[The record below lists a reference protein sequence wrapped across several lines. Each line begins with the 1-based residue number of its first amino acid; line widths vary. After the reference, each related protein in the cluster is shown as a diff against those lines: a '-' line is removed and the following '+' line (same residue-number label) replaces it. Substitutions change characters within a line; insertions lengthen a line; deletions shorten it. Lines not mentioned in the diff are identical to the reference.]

1 MLIYFTLERVLV
13 ECFYTFIM
21 ASETNLTDVERAI
34 NQLQGVLNENYLA
47 AEKIMALRTP
57 NTSELK
63 AILAK
68 IDKSYDE
75 LVGAMASAR
84 KDTEAIVAVTQNQHE
99 FNLRKKEWFS
109 TLDNPS
115 SSTAAVPEPSTIAPR
130 PSSFVSPSSSR
141 HSSRSSRSSSKLSS
155 SSSSRISAKHLEAT
169 AKLKIAQL
177 KLVHIEERANEE
189 AQRLRL
195 RANEEAQRLRL
206 KKEIEQREADREI
219 ALARVE
225 YEIYNEFA
233 AETTRLS
240 DDVTTILSS
249 DNENTVE
256 TVVPKTCSELTFA
269 RSSSLL
275 SNNLSG
281 SNTLSLGGLPPAK
294 STMCTG
300 PVLGVPPIQSSM
312 STGPVLD
319 LLPVQSSM
327 STGPVLDLLPV
338 QSFMSTGPVLGLPP
352 VQSSMSTGPVL
363 GLLPVQSSMST
374 GPVLGLPLVQSTMST
389 GPVLGVPPIQSSM
402 STGPVLGVPPIQ
414 SSMSTGPVLGLPPVQ
429 SSMSTGLVLGLPPVQ
444 SSMSTG
450 PVLGLPP
457 VQSSM
462 STGPVLGVPPIQSS
476 MSAGPVLGL
485 PPVQSSMST
494 GPVLGLPPIQSS
506 SSTCQVWSSSY
517 VHGPLPAH
525 PDISAGSSHMQ
536 VAPSVAHSY
545 NFNRLPASN
554 PLGPPPSSADLPIYS
569 HVSPLLYPGV
579 YNQNS
584 VNYDSLFLPRPE
596 FPKFSGDPLEYKAF
610 MNNFETHI
618 EPRVRDEK
626 TLICLL
632 LQHCSKDVKDRIE
645 HFATSE
651 VQPYTVAKQ
660 RLNKEYGSPWVIS
673 DACEQRLKKFPSVRS
688 GDGKQLRRFAE
699 LLEKTGVIVK
709 DIRQYTSLDSLDM
722 LTELVNKLPY
732 DLKRRWVSKS
742 VQIQNYLGHLAN
754 FLHFVDFVRKESD
767 EVNSLFGLRSLHPK
781 TTSTKTKASSF
792 GSVMSKTSANVNSK
806 SSISG
811 SRHVTQVGSCW
822 YCKNTSHILFD
833 CKDFKQIPV
842 EDRISFVKESKL
854 CHKCLSSK
862 HKTRECKRSKL
873 CSVTG
878 CKGLYHHTLLHK
890 FATTKEHPPKTSS
903 EDKAVVPVTC
913 GFTKSESCSNSDN
926 SHVYLC
932 IVPVRVSFGEN
943 VVSTYAFLDQGS
955 THSFC
960 KRSLLQELKASGTR
974 ERLQLKTITG
984 TTNDM
989 DSVSCNLVVS
999 DLDSDSSFSLSNV
1012 HSVENIPVQPN
1023 NVSVDAEVCKLPHL
1037 QDINLKSLPHASVN
1051 LLIGADVPELF
1062 CIYSARRGPRGTP
1075 CAIETPL
1082 GWSLLGPSLSPSQG
1096 SNCTVNFIVKKDATE
1111 MVARMWE
1118 TEFEPGTSIF
1128 DDSFSKEDRLAHT
1141 LMQSEICTI
1150 DGHYQLPLLW
1160 KEPYKNQLPNNLPL
1174 AQRRLT
1180 SLKVRL
1186 QRDDNLRVKYAEVV
1200 ESYLSKGYAREV
1212 QQAYLTESNDPIW
1225 YLPHH
1230 PVTNVH
1236 KPEKVRVVFDCAA
1249 KYHGLSLND
1258 TLMKGPTFM
1267 NNLVGVLIRFRKNKI
1282 ALVADVEAMFHQ
1294 VRVEPS
1300 HTNALRFLWWK
1311 DGDLNNEPI
1320 VCQMLVHLFGATSSP
1335 SCANFSLRQTAI
1347 EFGHLYKPVIS
1358 SIINNNFYVDDCL
1371 VSLPSVEDAIYVY
1384 NSLTS
1389 ILARRGFHLTKWI
1402 ANHEEVLNEISE
1414 SERSKRAQQYLVGG
1428 PTDDRVL
1435 GIQWNVN
1442 DDQFTFDVKLTHKP
1456 STRRGILS
1464 TVASLYDP
1472 LGFVAPV
1479 LLKAKR
1485 LLQVLC
1491 KQNLGWDDPIGEPKL
1506 EQWKDWIEAL
1516 HDLNAVKVP
1525 RCFKPSE
1532 FGKVVSVQ
1540 IHHFADASSYG
1551 YGTCSY
1557 LRLEDEFGSVCLS
1570 FIIGKSRLAPVKS
1583 VSIPRLELTAA
1594 VLAVRL
1600 DVLVRKEI
1608 DLPVGSSYFWID
1620 STAVLY
1626 CIKNSTKRFPVFVAN
1641 RLAIIENHTSVEQWH
1656 HVPSKQN
1663 PADIASRGVEASK
1676 LFSENWLK
1684 GPPFLSQPHS
1694 EWPDSEQTVD
1704 EPPSEFLGAKTH
1716 IIQATIK
1723 VDRELDAIDKLTSH
1737 CSSLY
1742 KLKRKTAWL
1751 WRFITFLQQRRFGKP
1766 LYCNEP
1772 LSVQELQIAE

>member
-1 MLIYFTLERVLV
+1 M

-34 NQLQGVLNENYLA
+34 NQSQGVLNENYLA

-115 SSTAAVPEPSTIAPR
+115 SSSAAVPEPSTIAPR

-141 HSSRSSRSSSKLSS
+141 HSSRSSRSSSMLSS

-219 ALARVE
+219 ALARAE

-256 TVVPKTCSELTFA
+256 TVVPKTCFELTFA

-294 STMCTG
+294 STMSAG
-300 PVLGVPPIQSSM
+300 PVLGV
-312 STGPVLD
+312 
-319 LLPVQSSM
+319 
-327 STGPVLDLLPV
+327 
-338 QSFMSTGPVLGLPP
+338 PP

-363 GLLPVQSSMST
+363 G
-374 GPVLGLPLVQSTMST
+374 
-389 GPVLGVPPIQSSM
+389 VPS
-402 STGPVLGVPPIQ
+402 IQ

-429 SSMSTGLVLGLPPVQ
+429 SSMCTGPVLGVPPIQ

-476 MSAGPVLGL
+476 MSTGPVLGLPPVQSSKSTGPVLGL

-517 VHGPLPAH
+517 VHGPLPTH
-525 PDISAGSSHMQ
+525 SDFSAGSSHMQ

-688 GDGKQLRRFAE
+688 GNGKQLRRFAE

-732 DLKRRWVSKS
+732 DLKKRWVSKS

-1180 SLKVRL
+1180 SLKGRL

-1236 KPEKVRVVFDCAA
+1236 KPEKMRVVFDCAA
-1249 KYHGLSLND
+1249 KYNGLSLND
-1258 TLMKGPTFM
+1258 TLMKGPTFI
-1267 NNLVGVLIRFRKNKI
+1267 NNLIGGLIGFRKNRI
-1282 ALVADVEAMFHQ
+1282 ALVDLCPGPPTVESLALTDLVSGCLATGSHALADVGPELPAASPLALADLGPGPPVPGSLALADFGPGPPVTGSFALADLGPGPPATGSLADTDSNSSASVFMLFLSL
-1294 VRVEPS
+1294 VYY
-1300 HTNALRFLWWK
+1300 LRFWVTLLCVI
-1311 DGDLNNEPI
+1311 GYL
-1320 VCQMLVHLFGATSSP
+1320 LLLLL
-1335 SCANFSLRQTAI
+1335 SL
-1347 EFGHLYKPVIS
+1347 
-1358 SIINNNFYVDDCL
+1358 
-1371 VSLPSVEDAIYVY
+1371 
-1384 NSLTS
+1384 
-1389 ILARRGFHLTKWI
+1389 
-1402 ANHEEVLNEISE
+1402 
-1414 SERSKRAQQYLVGG
+1414 
-1428 PTDDRVL
+1428 
-1435 GIQWNVN
+1435 
-1442 DDQFTFDVKLTHKP
+1442 
-1456 STRRGILS
+1456 
-1464 TVASLYDP
+1464 
-1472 LGFVAPV
+1472 
-1479 LLKAKR
+1479 
-1485 LLQVLC
+1485 
-1491 KQNLGWDDPIGEPKL
+1491 
-1506 EQWKDWIEAL
+1506 
-1516 HDLNAVKVP
+1516 
-1525 RCFKPSE
+1525 
-1532 FGKVVSVQ
+1532 
-1540 IHHFADASSYG
+1540 
-1551 YGTCSY
+1551 
-1557 LRLEDEFGSVCLS
+1557 
-1570 FIIGKSRLAPVKS
+1570 
-1583 VSIPRLELTAA
+1583 
-1594 VLAVRL
+1594 
-1600 DVLVRKEI
+1600 
-1608 DLPVGSSYFWID
+1608 
-1620 STAVLY
+1620 
-1626 CIKNSTKRFPVFVAN
+1626 
-1641 RLAIIENHTSVEQWH
+1641 
-1656 HVPSKQN
+1656 
-1663 PADIASRGVEASK
+1663 
-1676 LFSENWLK
+1676 
-1684 GPPFLSQPHS
+1684 
-1694 EWPDSEQTVD
+1694 
-1704 EPPSEFLGAKTH
+1704 
-1716 IIQATIK
+1716 
-1723 VDRELDAIDKLTSH
+1723 
-1737 CSSLY
+1737 
-1742 KLKRKTAWL
+1742 
-1751 WRFITFLQQRRFGKP
+1751 
-1766 LYCNEP
+1766 
-1772 LSVQELQIAE
+1772 

>member
-1 MLIYFTLERVLV
+1 
-13 ECFYTFIM
+13 M

-63 AILAK
+63 AILVK

-195 RANEEAQRLRL
+195 KANEEAQRLRLKANEEAQRLRLRANEEAQRLRL

-219 ALARVE
+219 ALARAE

-281 SNTLSLGGLPPAK
+281 SNTLSLGGLLPAK
-294 STMCTG
+294 STMSTGPVLGFPLVQSTMSAG
-300 PVLGVPPIQSSM
+300 PVLGVPPVQSSMSTDPDLDLLPVQSSMSTDPDLDLLPVQSSMSTGPVLDPLPVQSTMSAGPVLGVPPVQSSM

-327 STGPVLDLLPV
+327 STGPVLDPLPV
-338 QSFMSTGPVLGLPP
+338 QSTMSTGPVLGFPLVQSTMSTGPVLGVPPIQSSTSTGPVLGLPP

-363 GLLPVQSSMST
+363 GLLPVR
-374 GPVLGLPLVQSTMST
+374 
-389 GPVLGVPPIQSSM
+389 
-402 STGPVLGVPPIQ
+402 
-414 SSMSTGPVLGLPPVQ
+414 
-429 SSMSTGLVLGLPPVQ
+429 

-462 STGPVLGVPPIQSS
+462 STGPI
-476 MSAGPVLGL
+476 
-485 PPVQSSMST
+485 
-494 GPVLGLPPIQSS
+494 LGLPPIQSS

-517 VHGPLPAH
+517 VHGPLPTH
-525 PDISAGSSHMQ
+525 PEFSAGSSHMQ

-732 DLKRRWVSKS
+732 DLKKRWVSKS

-811 SRHVTQVGSCW
+811 SRHVTQIGSCW

-903 EDKAVVPVTC
+903 EDQAVVPVTC
-913 GFTKSESCSNSDN
+913 GFTKSESCSISDN

-1037 QDINLKSLPHASVN
+1037 
-1051 LLIGADVPELF
+1051 
-1062 CIYSARRGPRGTP
+1062 
-1075 CAIETPL
+1075 
-1082 GWSLLGPSLSPSQG
+1082 
-1096 SNCTVNFIVKKDATE
+1096 
-1111 MVARMWE
+1111 
-1118 TEFEPGTSIF
+1118 
-1128 DDSFSKEDRLAHT
+1128 
-1141 LMQSEICTI
+1141 
-1150 DGHYQLPLLW
+1150 
-1160 KEPYKNQLPNNLPL
+1160 
-1174 AQRRLT
+1174 
-1180 SLKVRL
+1180 
-1186 QRDDNLRVKYAEVV
+1186 
-1200 ESYLSKGYAREV
+1200 
-1212 QQAYLTESNDPIW
+1212 
-1225 YLPHH
+1225 
-1230 PVTNVH
+1230 
-1236 KPEKVRVVFDCAA
+1236 
-1249 KYHGLSLND
+1249 
-1258 TLMKGPTFM
+1258 
-1267 NNLVGVLIRFRKNKI
+1267 
-1282 ALVADVEAMFHQ
+1282 
-1294 VRVEPS
+1294 
-1300 HTNALRFLWWK
+1300 
-1311 DGDLNNEPI
+1311 
-1320 VCQMLVHLFGATSSP
+1320 
-1335 SCANFSLRQTAI
+1335 
-1347 EFGHLYKPVIS
+1347 
-1358 SIINNNFYVDDCL
+1358 
-1371 VSLPSVEDAIYVY
+1371 
-1384 NSLTS
+1384 
-1389 ILARRGFHLTKWI
+1389 
-1402 ANHEEVLNEISE
+1402 
-1414 SERSKRAQQYLVGG
+1414 
-1428 PTDDRVL
+1428 
-1435 GIQWNVN
+1435 
-1442 DDQFTFDVKLTHKP
+1442 
-1456 STRRGILS
+1456 
-1464 TVASLYDP
+1464 
-1472 LGFVAPV
+1472 
-1479 LLKAKR
+1479 
-1485 LLQVLC
+1485 
-1491 KQNLGWDDPIGEPKL
+1491 
-1506 EQWKDWIEAL
+1506 
-1516 HDLNAVKVP
+1516 
-1525 RCFKPSE
+1525 
-1532 FGKVVSVQ
+1532 
-1540 IHHFADASSYG
+1540 
-1551 YGTCSY
+1551 
-1557 LRLEDEFGSVCLS
+1557 
-1570 FIIGKSRLAPVKS
+1570 
-1583 VSIPRLELTAA
+1583 
-1594 VLAVRL
+1594 
-1600 DVLVRKEI
+1600 
-1608 DLPVGSSYFWID
+1608 
-1620 STAVLY
+1620 
-1626 CIKNSTKRFPVFVAN
+1626 
-1641 RLAIIENHTSVEQWH
+1641 
-1656 HVPSKQN
+1656 
-1663 PADIASRGVEASK
+1663 
-1676 LFSENWLK
+1676 
-1684 GPPFLSQPHS
+1684 
-1694 EWPDSEQTVD
+1694 
-1704 EPPSEFLGAKTH
+1704 
-1716 IIQATIK
+1716 
-1723 VDRELDAIDKLTSH
+1723 
-1737 CSSLY
+1737 
-1742 KLKRKTAWL
+1742 
-1751 WRFITFLQQRRFGKP
+1751 
-1766 LYCNEP
+1766 
-1772 LSVQELQIAE
+1772 

>member
-63 AILAK
+63 GILDK

-177 KLVHIEERANEE
+177 KLEHIEERANEE

-219 ALARVE
+219 ALARAE

-233 AETTRLS
+233 TETTRLS

-294 STMCTG
+294 STM
-300 PVLGVPPIQSSM
+300 
-312 STGPVLD
+312 
-319 LLPVQSSM
+319 
-327 STGPVLDLLPV
+327 
-338 QSFMSTGPVLGLPP
+338 
-352 VQSSMSTGPVL
+352 
-363 GLLPVQSSMST
+363 
-374 GPVLGLPLVQSTMST
+374 
-389 GPVLGVPPIQSSM
+389 
-402 STGPVLGVPPIQ
+402 
-414 SSMSTGPVLGLPPVQ
+414 
-429 SSMSTGLVLGLPPVQ
+429 
-444 SSMSTG
+444 STG

-485 PPVQSSMST
+485 PPIQSSMSTGPVLGLPLIQSSMCT

-722 LTELVNKLPY
+722 LTALVNKLPY
-732 DLKRRWVSKS
+732 DLKKRWVSKS

-767 EVNSLFGLRSLHPK
+767 EVSSLFGLRSLHPK
-781 TTSTKTKASSF
+781 TTSTKTKASSL

-842 EDRISFVKESKL
+842 EDRISFVKETKL

-890 FATTKEHPPKTSS
+890 FAMTKEHPPKTSS

-1180 SLKVRL
+1180 SLKGRL

-1212 QQAYLTESNDPIW
+1212 QQPYMTESNDPIW

-1236 KPEKVRVVFDCAA
+1236 KPEKMRVVFDCAA
-1249 KYHGLSLND
+1249 KYNGLSLND

-1267 NNLVGVLIRFRKNKI
+1267 NNLIGVLIRF
-1282 ALVADVEAMFHQ
+1282 
-1294 VRVEPS
+1294 
-1300 HTNALRFLWWK
+1300 
-1311 DGDLNNEPI
+1311 
-1320 VCQMLVHLFGATSSP
+1320 
-1335 SCANFSLRQTAI
+1335 
-1347 EFGHLYKPVIS
+1347 
-1358 SIINNNFYVDDCL
+1358 
-1371 VSLPSVEDAIYVY
+1371 
-1384 NSLTS
+1384 
-1389 ILARRGFHLTKWI
+1389 
-1402 ANHEEVLNEISE
+1402 
-1414 SERSKRAQQYLVGG
+1414 
-1428 PTDDRVL
+1428 
-1435 GIQWNVN
+1435 
-1442 DDQFTFDVKLTHKP
+1442 
-1456 STRRGILS
+1456 
-1464 TVASLYDP
+1464 
-1472 LGFVAPV
+1472 
-1479 LLKAKR
+1479 
-1485 LLQVLC
+1485 
-1491 KQNLGWDDPIGEPKL
+1491 
-1506 EQWKDWIEAL
+1506 
-1516 HDLNAVKVP
+1516 
-1525 RCFKPSE
+1525 
-1532 FGKVVSVQ
+1532 
-1540 IHHFADASSYG
+1540 
-1551 YGTCSY
+1551 
-1557 LRLEDEFGSVCLS
+1557 
-1570 FIIGKSRLAPVKS
+1570 
-1583 VSIPRLELTAA
+1583 
-1594 VLAVRL
+1594 
-1600 DVLVRKEI
+1600 
-1608 DLPVGSSYFWID
+1608 
-1620 STAVLY
+1620 
-1626 CIKNSTKRFPVFVAN
+1626 
-1641 RLAIIENHTSVEQWH
+1641 
-1656 HVPSKQN
+1656 
-1663 PADIASRGVEASK
+1663 
-1676 LFSENWLK
+1676 
-1684 GPPFLSQPHS
+1684 
-1694 EWPDSEQTVD
+1694 
-1704 EPPSEFLGAKTH
+1704 
-1716 IIQATIK
+1716 
-1723 VDRELDAIDKLTSH
+1723 
-1737 CSSLY
+1737 
-1742 KLKRKTAWL
+1742 
-1751 WRFITFLQQRRFGKP
+1751 
-1766 LYCNEP
+1766 
-1772 LSVQELQIAE
+1772 

>member
-1 MLIYFTLERVLV
+1 
-13 ECFYTFIM
+13 M

-63 AILAK
+63 AILVK

-115 SSTAAVPEPSTIAPR
+115 SSTAVVPEPSTIAPR

-141 HSSRSSRSSSKLSS
+141 HSFRSSRSSSKLSS

-177 KLVHIEERANEE
+177 KLVHIKERANEE

-195 RANEEAQRLRL
+195 KR
-206 KKEIEQREADREI
+206 EIEQREADREI
-219 ALARVE
+219 ALAREIEQSEADREIALARAE

-294 STMCTG
+294 STM
-300 PVLGVPPIQSSM
+300 

-319 LLPVQSSM
+319 PLPVQSSM
-327 STGPVLDLLPV
+327 STGP
-338 QSFMSTGPVLGLPP
+338 
-352 VQSSMSTGPVL
+352 
-363 GLLPVQSSMST
+363 
-374 GPVLGLPLVQSTMST
+374 
-389 GPVLGVPPIQSSM
+389 
-402 STGPVLGVPPIQ
+402 
-414 SSMSTGPVLGLPPVQ
+414 
-429 SSMSTGLVLGLPPVQ
+429 VLGLPPVQ

-462 STGPVLGVPPIQSS
+462 STGPVLGLQPVQSSMSAGPVLGLQPVQSS

-485 PPVQSSMST
+485 PPVQSSMSA
-494 GPVLGLPPIQSS
+494 GPVLGLPPVQSSMSAGPVLGLPPVQSSMSNGPVLGLPPVQSSMSTGPVLDLPPVQSSMSAGPVLGVPPIQSSMCTGPVLGPLPIQSS

-517 VHGPLPAH
+517 VHGPLPTH
-525 PDISAGSSHMQ
+525 PEFSAGSSHMQ

-554 PLGPPPSSADLPIYS
+554 PLGPPPSSADSPIYS

-651 VQPYTVAKQ
+651 VQPYAVAKQ

-732 DLKRRWVSKS
+732 DLKKRWVSKS

-811 SRHVTQVGSCW
+811 SRYVTQRDSCR

-833 CKDFKQIPV
+833 CEDFKQIPV

-913 GFTKSESCSNSDN
+913 GFTKSESCSISDN

-989 DSVSCNLVVS
+989 DSVSCYLVVS

-1160 KEPYKNQLPNNLPL
+1160 KEPYKNQLLNNLPL

-1180 SLKVRL
+1180 SLKRRL

-1249 KYHGLSLND
+1249 KYHGLFLND

-1267 NNLVGVLIRFRKNKI
+1267 NNLVGVLIGFRKNRI
-1282 ALVADVEAMFHQ
+1282 ALVDLCPGPPAVESLGLTDLVSGCLATGSHALADVG
-1294 VRVEPS
+1294 PG
-1300 HTNALRFLWWK
+1300 L
-1311 DGDLNNEPI
+1311 P
-1320 VCQMLVHLFGATSSP
+1320 ATSPLALADLGPGPPVTGSFALADLGP
-1335 SCANFSLRQTAI
+1335 GPPATGSLADTDSNSSASVFLLFLSLVYYLTFLGYFALCDWIPASVTAKSLTLWRSVNVLVYTEYVSRTCLVTSTAPTVMLFFLESLHIPEFS
-1347 EFGHLYKPVIS
+1347 EFITHADPILGFPVINFLTFWVFLDSVHASIYAQFISQVASVLERSISGFLISPDLDVS
-1358 SIINNNFYVDDCL
+1358 SAGYTTPFIFSVYLTPSDFNLAALWYISIPPGLFSKNDCYVKGRWAQIQYLANQFWKRWMDEFVPNLLQRQKWFEVKRNFQVNDVVL
-1371 VSLPSVEDAIYVY
+1371 LVED
-1384 NSLTS
+1384 TQ
-1389 ILARRGFHLTKWI
+1389 R
-1402 ANHEEVLNEISE
+1402 
-1414 SERSKRAQQYLVGG
+1414 RSKW
-1428 PTDDRVL
+1428 VL
-1435 GIQWNVN
+1435 G
-1442 DDQFTFDVKLTHKP
+1442 
-1456 STRRGILS
+1456 RILE
-1464 TVASLYDP
+1464 TYPDKHGL
-1472 LGFVAPV
+1472 
-1479 LLKAKR
+1479 
-1485 LLQVLC
+1485 
-1491 KQNLGWDDPIGEPKL
+1491 
-1506 EQWKDWIEAL
+1506 
-1516 HDLNAVKVP
+1516 
-1525 RCFKPSE
+1525 
-1532 FGKVVSVQ
+1532 
-1540 IHHFADASSYG
+1540 
-1551 YGTCSY
+1551 
-1557 LRLEDEFGSVCLS
+1557 
-1570 FIIGKSRLAPVKS
+1570 
-1583 VSIPRLELTAA
+1583 
-1594 VLAVRL
+1594 VRT
-1600 DVLVRKEI
+1600 VLVK
-1608 DLPVGSSYFWID
+1608 
-1620 STAVLY
+1620 TQ
-1626 CIKNSTKRFPVFVAN
+1626 
-1641 RLAIIENHTSVEQWH
+1641 TSV
-1656 HVPSKQN
+1656 VKRP
-1663 PADIASRGVEASK
+1663 IAK
-1676 LFSENWLK
+1676 LC
-1684 GPPFLSQPHS
+1684 P
-1694 EWPDSEQTVD
+1694 VV
-1704 EPPSEFLGAKTH
+1704 TH
-1716 IIQATIK
+1716 
-1723 VDRELDAIDKLTSH
+1723 D
-1737 CSSLY
+1737 
-1742 KLKRKTAWL
+1742 
-1751 WRFITFLQQRRFGKP
+1751 
-1766 LYCNEP
+1766 
-1772 LSVQELQIAE
+1772 

>member
-1 MLIYFTLERVLV
+1 M
-13 ECFYTFIM
+13 
-21 ASETNLTDVERAI
+21 
-34 NQLQGVLNENYLA
+34 
-47 AEKIMALRTP
+47 
-57 NTSELK
+57 
-63 AILAK
+63 
-68 IDKSYDE
+68 
-75 LVGAMASAR
+75 
-84 KDTEAIVAVTQNQHE
+84 
-99 FNLRKKEWFS
+99 
-109 TLDNPS
+109 
-115 SSTAAVPEPSTIAPR
+115 
-130 PSSFVSPSSSR
+130 
-141 HSSRSSRSSSKLSS
+141 SS

-206 KKEIEQREADREI
+206 RANEEAQRLRLKREIEQREADREI
-219 ALARVE
+219 ALARAE

-233 AETTRLS
+233 AEITRLS

-294 STMCTG
+294 STM
-300 PVLGVPPIQSSM
+300 
-312 STGPVLD
+312 
-319 LLPVQSSM
+319 
-327 STGPVLDLLPV
+327 
-338 QSFMSTGPVLGLPP
+338 STGPVLGLPP
-352 VQSSMSTGPVL
+352 V
-363 GLLPVQSSMST
+363 
-374 GPVLGLPLVQSTMST
+374 
-389 GPVLGVPPIQSSM
+389 QSSM

-554 PLGPPPSSADLPIYS
+554 PLGPPPSSADSLIYS
-569 HVSPLLYPGV
+569 HVSPLLYPGA

-688 GDGKQLRRFAE
+688 SDGKQLRRFAE

-722 LTELVNKLPY
+722 LTELVNKLSY

-890 FATTKEHPPKTSS
+890 FATTKEHPPKPSS

-913 GFTKSESCSNSDN
+913 GFTKSESCSISDN

-1012 HSVENIPVQPN
+1012 HSVENIPVQPI

-1037 QDINLKSLPHASVN
+1037 QDINLKSFPHASVN

-1160 KEPYKNQLPNNLPL
+1160 KEPYKNQLSNNIPL

-1180 SLKVRL
+1180 SLKGRL

-1200 ESYLSKGYAREV
+1200 ESYLSKGYTREV

-1267 NNLVGVLIRFRKNKI
+1267 NNLIGVLIGFRKNRI
-1282 ALVADVEAMFHQ
+1282 ALVDLCPGPPTVESLALTDLVSGCLATGSHALADLGPGPPVPGSF
-1294 VRVEPS
+1294 
-1300 HTNALRFLWWK
+1300 ALADLGPGPPVTGSLADTDSNSSASVFLLFLSLVYYLTFL
-1311 DGDLNNEPI
+1311 GYFALCDLVPASLTAKSLTLWRSVN
-1320 VCQMLVHLFGATSSP
+1320 VLVYT
-1335 SCANFSLRQTAI
+1335 
-1347 EFGHLYKPVIS
+1347 E
-1358 SIINNNFYVDDCL
+1358 YVSRTCL
-1371 VSLPSVEDAIYVY
+1371 VTSTVPTVMLFFLESLHIPE
-1384 NSLTS
+1384 
-1389 ILARRGFHLTKWI
+1389 F
-1402 ANHEEVLNEISE
+1402 SE
-1414 SERSKRAQQYLVGG
+1414 S
-1428 PTDDRVL
+1428 
-1435 GIQWNVN
+1435 I
-1442 DDQFTFDVKLTHKP
+1442 TH
-1456 STRRGILS
+1456 
-1464 TVASLYDP
+1464 A
-1472 LGFVAPV
+1472 
-1479 LLKAKR
+1479 
-1485 LLQVLC
+1485 
-1491 KQNLGWDDPIGEPKL
+1491 DPIL
-1506 EQWKDWIEAL
+1506 
-1516 HDLNAVKVP
+1516 
-1525 RCFKPSE
+1525 
-1532 FGKVVSVQ
+1532 
-1540 IHHFADASSYG
+1540 
-1551 YGTCSY
+1551 
-1557 LRLEDEFGSVCLS
+1557 
-1570 FIIGKSRLAPVKS
+1570 
-1583 VSIPRLELTAA
+1583 
-1594 VLAVRL
+1594 
-1600 DVLVRKEI
+1600 
-1608 DLPVGSSYFWID
+1608 
-1620 STAVLY
+1620 
-1626 CIKNSTKRFPVFVAN
+1626 RFPVINFLTFWVFLNSVHASIHAQFISQVASVLERSISGFLISPDLDVSSAGYTTPFIFSVYLTPSDFN
-1641 RLAIIENHTSVEQWH
+1641 LAVLWYISIPPGLFSKNDCYVKRRWAQIQYLAINFGNVGWMS
-1656 HVPSKQN
+1656 
-1663 PADIASRGVEASK
+1663 
-1676 LFSENWLK
+1676 
-1684 GPPFLSQPHS
+1684 
-1694 EWPDSEQTVD
+1694 
-1704 EPPSEFLGAKTH
+1704 
-1716 IIQATIK
+1716 
-1723 VDRELDAIDKLTSH
+1723 
-1737 CSSLY
+1737 SSLICY
-1742 KLKRKTAWL
+1742 NDKNGLK
-1751 WRFITFLQQRRFGKP
+1751 
-1766 LYCNEP
+1766 
-1772 LSVQELQIAE
+1772 

>member
-1 MLIYFTLERVLV
+1 
-13 ECFYTFIM
+13 M

-84 KDTEAIVAVTQNQHE
+84 KDTEAIVAVAQNQHE

-109 TLDNPS
+109 ILDNPS
-115 SSTAAVPEPSTIAPR
+115 SSTAAVPEPFTIAPR

-141 HSSRSSRSSSKLSS
+141 HSSSRSSSKLSS

-195 RANEEAQRLRL
+195 

-219 ALARVE
+219 ALARAE

-281 SNTLSLGGLPPAK
+281 SNTLSLGGLSPAK
-294 STMCTG
+294 
-300 PVLGVPPIQSSM
+300 
-312 STGPVLD
+312 
-319 LLPVQSSM
+319 
-327 STGPVLDLLPV
+327 
-338 QSFMSTGPVLGLPP
+338 
-352 VQSSMSTGPVL
+352 
-363 GLLPVQSSMST
+363 
-374 GPVLGLPLVQSTMST
+374 STMST
-389 GPVLGVPPIQSSM
+389 GPVLGFP
-402 STGPVLGVPPIQ
+402 L
-414 SSMSTGPVLGLPPVQ
+414 VQ
-429 SSMSTGLVLGLPPVQ
+429 ST
-444 SSMSTG
+444 
-450 PVLGLPP
+450 
-457 VQSSM
+457 
-462 STGPVLGVPPIQSS
+462 

-485 PPVQSSMST
+485 PLIQSSMCT
-494 GPVLGLPPIQSS
+494 GPVLGPLPIQSS

-517 VHGPLPAH
+517 VHGPLPTH
-525 PDISAGSSHMQ
+525 PDFSAGSSHMQ

-554 PLGPPPSSADLPIYS
+554 PLGPPPSSADSPIYS

-660 RLNKEYGSPWVIS
+660 RLNKEYGSPWVTS

-709 DIRQYTSLDSLDM
+709 DIRQYTMLDSLDM

-732 DLKRRWVSKS
+732 DLKKRWVSKS

-781 TTSTKTKASSF
+781 TTSMKTKASSF

-811 SRHVTQVGSCW
+811 SRYVTQRGSCW

-913 GFTKSESCSNSDN
+913 GFTESESCSISDN

-943 VVSTYAFLDQGS
+943 VVSTYALLDQGS
-955 THSFC
+955 THSLC

-1023 NVSVDAEVCKLPHL
+1023 NVSVDAEVCKLLHL

-1150 DGHYQLPLLW
+1150 DDHYQLPLLW

-1180 SLKVRL
+1180 SLKRRL

-1212 QQAYLTESNDPIW
+1212 QQAYLTESNDQIW

-1230 PVTNVH
+1230 LVTNVH
-1236 KPEKVRVVFDCAA
+1236 QPEKVRVVFDCAA
-1249 KYHGLSLND
+1249 KYNGLSSND

-1267 NNLVGVLIRFRKNKI
+1267 NNLIGILIGFQKNRI
-1282 ALVADVEAMFHQ
+1282 ALVDLCPGPPTVE
-1294 VRVEPS
+1294 S
-1300 HTNALRFLWWK
+1300 LALT
-1311 DGDLNNEPI
+1311 D
-1320 VCQMLVHLFGATSSP
+1320 
-1335 SCANFSLRQTAI
+1335 
-1347 EFGHLYKPVIS
+1347 
-1358 SIINNNFYVDDCL
+1358 L
-1371 VSLPSVEDAIYVY
+1371 VSGCLATGSHALADLGPGPPVPGSLALADFGPVPPVTGSFALADLGPGPPATGSLADTDSNSSASVFLLFLSLVY
-1384 NSLTS
+1384 YLTFLGYFALCDWIPASLTAKS
-1389 ILARRGFHLTKWI
+1389 LT
-1402 ANHEEVLNEISE
+1402 
-1414 SERSKRAQQYLVGG
+1414 
-1428 PTDDRVL
+1428 
-1435 GIQWNVN
+1435 
-1442 DDQFTFDVKLTHKP
+1442 
-1456 STRRGILS
+1456 
-1464 TVASLYDP
+1464 
-1472 LGFVAPV
+1472 
-1479 LLKAKR
+1479 
-1485 LLQVLC
+1485 
-1491 KQNLGWDDPIGEPKL
+1491 
-1506 EQWKDWIEAL
+1506 
-1516 HDLNAVKVP
+1516 
-1525 RCFKPSE
+1525 
-1532 FGKVVSVQ
+1532 
-1540 IHHFADASSYG
+1540 
-1551 YGTCSY
+1551 
-1557 LRLEDEFGSVCLS
+1557 
-1570 FIIGKSRLAPVKS
+1570 
-1583 VSIPRLELTAA
+1583 
-1594 VLAVRL
+1594 
-1600 DVLVRKEI
+1600 
-1608 DLPVGSSYFWID
+1608 
-1620 STAVLY
+1620 
-1626 CIKNSTKRFPVFVAN
+1626 
-1641 RLAIIENHTSVEQWH
+1641 
-1656 HVPSKQN
+1656 
-1663 PADIASRGVEASK
+1663 
-1676 LFSENWLK
+1676 
-1684 GPPFLSQPHS
+1684 
-1694 EWPDSEQTVD
+1694 
-1704 EPPSEFLGAKTH
+1704 
-1716 IIQATIK
+1716 
-1723 VDRELDAIDKLTSH
+1723 
-1737 CSSLY
+1737 
-1742 KLKRKTAWL
+1742 L
-1751 WRFITFLQQRRFGKP
+1751 WR
-1766 LYCNEP
+1766 
-1772 LSVQELQIAE
+1772 SVNV

>member
-1 MLIYFTLERVLV
+1 
-13 ECFYTFIM
+13 M

-57 NTSELK
+57 NTRELK

-115 SSTAAVPEPSTIAPR
+115 SSTAAVAEPSTIAPR

-206 KKEIEQREADREI
+206 RANEEAQRLRLKKEIEQREADREI
-219 ALARVE
+219 ALARAE

-294 STMCTG
+294 STMSAG
-300 PVLGVPPIQSSM
+300 PVLGVPPVQSSM

-327 STGPVLDLLPV
+327 STGPVLDPLP
-338 QSFMSTGPVLGLPP
+338 
-352 VQSSMSTGPVL
+352 
-363 GLLPVQSSMST
+363 
-374 GPVLGLPLVQSTMST
+374 VQSTMSA

-429 SSMSTGLVLGLPPVQ
+429 SSMSTGPVLGLLPVQ

-457 VQSSM
+457 LQSSM

-476 MSAGPVLGL
+476 MSTGPVLGLPPAGLVLGLPPVQSSMSTGPVLGL

-554 PLGPPPSSADLPIYS
+554 PLGPPPSSADSPIYS

-732 DLKRRWVSKS
+732 DLKKHWVSKS

-767 EVNSLFGLRSLHPK
+767 EVNSLFGLRSLHPT

-1096 SNCTVNFIVKKDATE
+1096 NNCTVNFIVKKDATE

-1160 KEPYKNQLPNNLPL
+1160 KEPYKNQLLNNLPL

-1180 SLKVRL
+1180 SLKRRL

-1200 ESYLSKGYAREV
+1200 ESYLSKGNAREV
-1212 QQAYLTESNDPIW
+1212 QQAYLTESIDPIW

-1267 NNLVGVLIRFRKNKI
+1267 NNLVGVLIRFRKNRI
-1282 ALVADVEAMFHQ
+1282 ALVDLCPGPPAVESLGLTDLVSGCLATGSHALADVGPEL
-1294 VRVEPS
+1294 P
-1300 HTNALRFLWWK
+1300 
-1311 DGDLNNEPI
+1311 
-1320 VCQMLVHLFGATSSP
+1320 ATSP
-1335 SCANFSLRQTAI
+1335 LALADLGPGPPVPGSLALAD
-1347 EFGHLYKPVIS
+1347 FGPGPPVTGSFVLADLGPGPPTTGSLADTDSNS
-1358 SIINNNFYVDDCL
+1358 SASVFLLFLSL
-1371 VSLPSVEDAIYVY
+1371 VYYLTFLGYFALCDWIPA
-1384 NSLTS
+1384 SLTS
-1389 ILARRGFHLTKWI
+1389 KSLTLWRSV
-1402 ANHEEVLNEISE
+1402 NVLVYTEYVSRTCLVTSTAPTVMLFFLESLHIPEFSE
-1414 SERSKRAQQYLVGG
+1414 SITHADPILGFPVINFLTFWVLLNSVHASIHVQFISQVASVLEHSISGFLISPDLDVSSAGYTTPFIFSVYLTPSDFNLAVLWYISIPPGLFSKNDCYVKRRWAQIQYLANQFWKRWMDEFVPNLLQRQKWFEVKRNFQVNDVVLLVEDTQQRSKW
-1428 PTDDRVL
+1428 VL
-1435 GIQWNVN
+1435 G
-1442 DDQFTFDVKLTHKP
+1442 
-1456 STRRGILS
+1456 RILE
-1464 TVASLYDP
+1464 TYPDKHGL
-1472 LGFVAPV
+1472 
-1479 LLKAKR
+1479 
-1485 LLQVLC
+1485 
-1491 KQNLGWDDPIGEPKL
+1491 
-1506 EQWKDWIEAL
+1506 
-1516 HDLNAVKVP
+1516 
-1525 RCFKPSE
+1525 
-1532 FGKVVSVQ
+1532 
-1540 IHHFADASSYG
+1540 
-1551 YGTCSY
+1551 
-1557 LRLEDEFGSVCLS
+1557 
-1570 FIIGKSRLAPVKS
+1570 
-1583 VSIPRLELTAA
+1583 
-1594 VLAVRL
+1594 VRT
-1600 DVLVRKEI
+1600 VLVK
-1608 DLPVGSSYFWID
+1608 
-1620 STAVLY
+1620 TQ
-1626 CIKNSTKRFPVFVAN
+1626 
-1641 RLAIIENHTSVEQWH
+1641 TSV
-1656 HVPSKQN
+1656 VKRP
-1663 PADIASRGVEASK
+1663 IAK
-1676 LFSENWLK
+1676 LC
-1684 GPPFLSQPHS
+1684 P
-1694 EWPDSEQTVD
+1694 VV
-1704 EPPSEFLGAKTH
+1704 TH
-1716 IIQATIK
+1716 
-1723 VDRELDAIDKLTSH
+1723 D
-1737 CSSLY
+1737 
-1742 KLKRKTAWL
+1742 
-1751 WRFITFLQQRRFGKP
+1751 
-1766 LYCNEP
+1766 
-1772 LSVQELQIAE
+1772 

>member
-1 MLIYFTLERVLV
+1 MT
-13 ECFYTFIM
+13 
-21 ASETNLTDVERAI
+21 SETNLTDVERAI

-47 AEKIMALRTP
+47 AEKIMASRTP

-63 AILAK
+63 AILVK

-141 HSSRSSRSSSKLSS
+141 HSFRSSRSSSNLSS

-177 KLVHIEERANEE
+177 KLVHIEE
-189 AQRLRL
+189 

-281 SNTLSLGGLPPAK
+281 SNTSFLGGLPPAK
-294 STMCTG
+294 STM
-300 PVLGVPPIQSSM
+300 

-319 LLPVQSSM
+319 PLPVQSSM
-327 STGPVLDLLPV
+327 STGP
-338 QSFMSTGPVLGLPP
+338 
-352 VQSSMSTGPVL
+352 
-363 GLLPVQSSMST
+363 
-374 GPVLGLPLVQSTMST
+374 
-389 GPVLGVPPIQSSM
+389 
-402 STGPVLGVPPIQ
+402 
-414 SSMSTGPVLGLPPVQ
+414 
-429 SSMSTGLVLGLPPVQ
+429 VLGLPPVQ

-462 STGPVLGVPPIQSS
+462 STGPVLGLPPVQSAMSAGPVLGLPPVQSSMSAGPVLGLPPVQSSMSTGPVLDPLPVQSAMSAGPVLGLPPVQSSMSTGPVLGLPPVQSSMSAGPVLGLPPVQSSMSAGPVLGLPPVQSSMSAGPVLGLQPVQSS

-494 GPVLGLPPIQSS
+494 GPVLGLPPVQSSMSTGPVLGLPPVQSSMSAGPVLGLPPVQSAMSAGPVLGLPPVQSSMSAGPVLGLQPVQSSMSTGPVLDLPPVQSSMSAGPVLGVPPIQSSMCTGPVLGPLPIQSS

-517 VHGPLPAH
+517 VHGPLPTH
-525 PDISAGSSHMQ
+525 PEFSAGSSHMQ
-536 VAPSVAHSY
+536 VAPSIAHSY

-554 PLGPPPSSADLPIYS
+554 PLGPPPSSADSPIYS

-709 DIRQYTSLDSLDM
+709 DIRQYTSLNSLDM

-732 DLKRRWVSKS
+732 DLKKRWVSKS

-754 FLHFVDFVRKESD
+754 FLHFVEFVRKESD

-862 HKTRECKRSKL
+862 HKTRECKRS
-873 CSVTG
+873 
-878 CKGLYHHTLLHK
+878 
-890 FATTKEHPPKTSS
+890 A
-903 EDKAVVPVTC
+903 
-913 GFTKSESCSNSDN
+913 
-926 SHVYLC
+926 
-932 IVPVRVSFGEN
+932 RGE
-943 VVSTYAFLDQGS
+943 T
-955 THSFC
+955 
-960 KRSLLQELKASGTR
+960 
-974 ERLQLKTITG
+974 
-984 TTNDM
+984 
-989 DSVSCNLVVS
+989 
-999 DLDSDSSFSLSNV
+999 
-1012 HSVENIPVQPN
+1012 
-1023 NVSVDAEVCKLPHL
+1023 
-1037 QDINLKSLPHASVN
+1037 
-1051 LLIGADVPELF
+1051 
-1062 CIYSARRGPRGTP
+1062 
-1075 CAIETPL
+1075 
-1082 GWSLLGPSLSPSQG
+1082 
-1096 SNCTVNFIVKKDATE
+1096 
-1111 MVARMWE
+1111 
-1118 TEFEPGTSIF
+1118 
-1128 DDSFSKEDRLAHT
+1128 
-1141 LMQSEICTI
+1141 
-1150 DGHYQLPLLW
+1150 
-1160 KEPYKNQLPNNLPL
+1160 
-1174 AQRRLT
+1174 
-1180 SLKVRL
+1180 
-1186 QRDDNLRVKYAEVV
+1186 
-1200 ESYLSKGYAREV
+1200 
-1212 QQAYLTESNDPIW
+1212 
-1225 YLPHH
+1225 
-1230 PVTNVH
+1230 
-1236 KPEKVRVVFDCAA
+1236 
-1249 KYHGLSLND
+1249 
-1258 TLMKGPTFM
+1258 
-1267 NNLVGVLIRFRKNKI
+1267 
-1282 ALVADVEAMFHQ
+1282 
-1294 VRVEPS
+1294 
-1300 HTNALRFLWWK
+1300 
-1311 DGDLNNEPI
+1311 
-1320 VCQMLVHLFGATSSP
+1320 
-1335 SCANFSLRQTAI
+1335 
-1347 EFGHLYKPVIS
+1347 
-1358 SIINNNFYVDDCL
+1358 
-1371 VSLPSVEDAIYVY
+1371 
-1384 NSLTS
+1384 
-1389 ILARRGFHLTKWI
+1389 
-1402 ANHEEVLNEISE
+1402 
-1414 SERSKRAQQYLVGG
+1414 
-1428 PTDDRVL
+1428 
-1435 GIQWNVN
+1435 
-1442 DDQFTFDVKLTHKP
+1442 
-1456 STRRGILS
+1456 
-1464 TVASLYDP
+1464 
-1472 LGFVAPV
+1472 
-1479 LLKAKR
+1479 
-1485 LLQVLC
+1485 
-1491 KQNLGWDDPIGEPKL
+1491 
-1506 EQWKDWIEAL
+1506 
-1516 HDLNAVKVP
+1516 
-1525 RCFKPSE
+1525 
-1532 FGKVVSVQ
+1532 
-1540 IHHFADASSYG
+1540 
-1551 YGTCSY
+1551 
-1557 LRLEDEFGSVCLS
+1557 
-1570 FIIGKSRLAPVKS
+1570 
-1583 VSIPRLELTAA
+1583 
-1594 VLAVRL
+1594 
-1600 DVLVRKEI
+1600 
-1608 DLPVGSSYFWID
+1608 
-1620 STAVLY
+1620 
-1626 CIKNSTKRFPVFVAN
+1626 
-1641 RLAIIENHTSVEQWH
+1641 
-1656 HVPSKQN
+1656 
-1663 PADIASRGVEASK
+1663 
-1676 LFSENWLK
+1676 WL
-1684 GPPFLSQPHS
+1684 
-1694 EWPDSEQTVD
+1694 
-1704 EPPSEFLGAKTH
+1704 
-1716 IIQATIK
+1716 
-1723 VDRELDAIDKLTSH
+1723 
-1737 CSSLY
+1737 
-1742 KLKRKTAWL
+1742 
-1751 WRFITFLQQRRFGKP
+1751 
-1766 LYCNEP
+1766 
-1772 LSVQELQIAE
+1772 

>member
-47 AEKIMALRTP
+47 AEKILALRTP

-84 KDTEAIVAVTQNQHE
+84 KDTEAIVTVTQNQHE

-109 TLDNPS
+109 ALDNPS

-206 KKEIEQREADREI
+206 KKKIEQREADREI
-219 ALARVE
+219 ALARAE

-294 STMCTG
+294 STM
-300 PVLGVPPIQSSM
+300 
-312 STGPVLD
+312 
-319 LLPVQSSM
+319 
-327 STGPVLDLLPV
+327 
-338 QSFMSTGPVLGLPP
+338 
-352 VQSSMSTGPVL
+352 
-363 GLLPVQSSMST
+363 
-374 GPVLGLPLVQSTMST
+374 ST

-402 STGPVLGVPPIQ
+402 STGP
-414 SSMSTGPVLGLPPVQ
+414 
-429 SSMSTGLVLGLPPVQ
+429 VLGLPPVQ

-485 PPVQSSMST
+485 PPVQSSMCT

-688 GDGKQLRRFAE
+688 GDGNQLRRFAE

-732 DLKRRWVSKS
+732 DLKKRWVSKS

-754 FLHFVDFVRKESD
+754 FLHFVDFVCKESD

-781 TTSTKTKASSF
+781 TTSTKT
-792 GSVMSKTSANVNSK
+792 
-806 SSISG
+806 
-811 SRHVTQVGSCW
+811 R
-822 YCKNTSHILFD
+822 
-833 CKDFKQIPV
+833 
-842 EDRISFVKESKL
+842 
-854 CHKCLSSK
+854 
-862 HKTRECKRSKL
+862 
-873 CSVTG
+873 
-878 CKGLYHHTLLHK
+878 LLH
-890 FATTKEHPPKTSS
+890 S
-903 EDKAVVPVTC
+903 DR
-913 GFTKSESCSNSDN
+913 SCPR
-926 SHVYLC
+926 HL
-932 IVPVRVSFGEN
+932 RM
-943 VVSTYAFLDQGS
+943 STP
-955 THSFC
+955 
-960 KRSLLQELKASGTR
+960 SLLSLVPDMLL
-974 ERLQLKTITG
+974 RL
-984 TTNDM
+984 
-989 DSVSCNLVVS
+989 VLVGIVRT
-999 DLDSDSSFSLSNV
+999 LPTYSLT
-1012 HSVENIPVQPN
+1012 
-1023 NVSVDAEVCKLPHL
+1023 
-1037 QDINLKSLPHASVN
+1037 
-1051 LLIGADVPELF
+1051 
-1062 CIYSARRGPRGTP
+1062 ART
-1075 CAIETPL
+1075 
-1082 GWSLLGPSLSPSQG
+1082 
-1096 SNCTVNFIVKKDATE
+1096 
-1111 MVARMWE
+1111 
-1118 TEFEPGTSIF
+1118 
-1128 DDSFSKEDRLAHT
+1128 
-1141 LMQSEICTI
+1141 
-1150 DGHYQLPLLW
+1150 
-1160 KEPYKNQLPNNLPL
+1160 
-1174 AQRRLT
+1174 
-1180 SLKVRL
+1180 
-1186 QRDDNLRVKYAEVV
+1186 
-1200 ESYLSKGYAREV
+1200 LSK
-1212 QQAYLTESNDPIW
+1212 YLLRIVSP
-1225 YLPHH
+1225 
-1230 PVTNVH
+1230 
-1236 KPEKVRVVFDCAA
+1236 
-1249 KYHGLSLND
+1249 LSRN
-1258 TLMKGPTFM
+1258 
-1267 NNLVGVLIRFRKNKI
+1267 
-1282 ALVADVEAMFHQ
+1282 
-1294 VRVEPS
+1294 
-1300 HTNALRFLWWK
+1300 
-1311 DGDLNNEPI
+1311 
-1320 VCQMLVHLFGATSSP
+1320 P
-1335 SCANFSLRQTAI
+1335 SC
-1347 EFGHLYKPVIS
+1347 VIS
-1358 SIINNNFYVDDCL
+1358 V
-1371 VSLPSVEDAIYVY
+1371 
-1384 NSLTS
+1384 
-1389 ILARRGFHLTKWI
+1389 
-1402 ANHEEVLNEISE
+1402 
-1414 SERSKRAQQYLVGG
+1414 
-1428 PTDDRVL
+1428 
-1435 GIQWNVN
+1435 
-1442 DDQFTFDVKLTHKP
+1442 
-1456 STRRGILS
+1456 
-1464 TVASLYDP
+1464 
-1472 LGFVAPV
+1472 
-1479 LLKAKR
+1479 
-1485 LLQVLC
+1485 
-1491 KQNLGWDDPIGEPKL
+1491 
-1506 EQWKDWIEAL
+1506 
-1516 HDLNAVKVP
+1516 
-1525 RCFKPSE
+1525 
-1532 FGKVVSVQ
+1532 
-1540 IHHFADASSYG
+1540 
-1551 YGTCSY
+1551 
-1557 LRLEDEFGSVCLS
+1557 
-1570 FIIGKSRLAPVKS
+1570 
-1583 VSIPRLELTAA
+1583 
-1594 VLAVRL
+1594 
-1600 DVLVRKEI
+1600 
-1608 DLPVGSSYFWID
+1608 
-1620 STAVLY
+1620 
-1626 CIKNSTKRFPVFVAN
+1626 
-1641 RLAIIENHTSVEQWH
+1641 
-1656 HVPSKQN
+1656 
-1663 PADIASRGVEASK
+1663 
-1676 LFSENWLK
+1676 
-1684 GPPFLSQPHS
+1684 
-1694 EWPDSEQTVD
+1694 
-1704 EPPSEFLGAKTH
+1704 
-1716 IIQATIK
+1716 
-1723 VDRELDAIDKLTSH
+1723 
-1737 CSSLY
+1737 
-1742 KLKRKTAWL
+1742 
-1751 WRFITFLQQRRFGKP
+1751 
-1766 LYCNEP
+1766 
-1772 LSVQELQIAE
+1772 

>member
-1 MLIYFTLERVLV
+1 
-13 ECFYTFIM
+13 M

-141 HSSRSSRSSSKLSS
+141 HSFRSSRSSSKLSS

-206 KKEIEQREADREI
+206 RANEEAQRLRLKKEIEQREADREI
-219 ALARVE
+219 ALARAE

-281 SNTLSLGGLPPAK
+281 SNILSLGGLPPVQ
-294 STMCTG
+294 SSMSTG

-312 STGPVLD
+312 STGPVLGFP
-319 LLPVQSSM
+319 LVQSSMSIGPVLGVPPIQSSMSTGPVLGFPLVQSSM
-327 STGPVLDLLPV
+327 STGPVLGVPPI
-338 QSFMSTGPVLGLPP
+338 QSSMSTGPVLGLPP
-352 VQSSMSTGPVL
+352 VQSSMCTGPVL
-363 GLLPVQSSMST
+363 GVPPIQSSTSAGPVLDLPPVQSS
-374 GPVLGLPLVQSTMST
+374 MST

-429 SSMSTGLVLGLPPVQ
+429 SSMSTG
-444 SSMSTG
+444 
-450 PVLGLPP
+450 
-457 VQSSM
+457 
-462 STGPVLGVPPIQSS
+462 
-476 MSAGPVLGL
+476 PVLGL

-517 VHGPLPAH
+517 VHGPLPTH
-525 PDISAGSSHMQ
+525 SDISAGSSHMQ

-545 NFNRLPASN
+545 NFNRLPTSN
-554 PLGPPPSSADLPIYS
+554 PLGPPPSSADLPIYR
-569 HVSPLLYPGV
+569 HVSPLLHPGV

-732 DLKRRWVSKS
+732 DLKKRWVSKS

-913 GFTKSESCSNSDN
+913 GFTKSESCSISDN

-999 DLDSDSSFSLSNV
+999 DLDSDSSFSLFNV

-1160 KEPYKNQLPNNLPL
+1160 KEPYKNQLSNNLPL

-1180 SLKVRL
+1180 SLKRRL

-1267 NNLVGVLIRFRKNKI
+1267 NNLVGVLIGFRKNKI
-1282 ALVADVEAMFHQ
+1282 ALVDLCPGPPTVESLALTDLVSGCLATGSHALADLGPGPPVPGSLGLADFGPGPP
-1294 VRVEPS
+1294 VTGS
-1300 HTNALRFLWWK
+1300 FALADLGPGPPATGSLADTDSNSSASVFL
-1311 DGDLNNEPI
+1311 LFLS
-1320 VCQMLVHLFGATSSP
+1320 LVYYLTFLGYFALCDWIP
-1335 SCANFSLRQTAI
+1335 ASLTAKSLTLWRSVNVLVYT
-1347 EFGHLYKPVIS
+1347 E
-1358 SIINNNFYVDDCL
+1358 YVSRTCL
-1371 VSLPSVEDAIYVY
+1371 VTSTAPTVMLFFLESLHIPE
-1384 NSLTS
+1384 
-1389 ILARRGFHLTKWI
+1389 F
-1402 ANHEEVLNEISE
+1402 SE
-1414 SERSKRAQQYLVGG
+1414 F
-1428 PTDDRVL
+1428 
-1435 GIQWNVN
+1435 I
-1442 DDQFTFDVKLTHKP
+1442 TH
-1456 STRRGILS
+1456 
-1464 TVASLYDP
+1464 A
-1472 LGFVAPV
+1472 
-1479 LLKAKR
+1479 
-1485 LLQVLC
+1485 
-1491 KQNLGWDDPIGEPKL
+1491 DPIL
-1506 EQWKDWIEAL
+1506 
-1516 HDLNAVKVP
+1516 
-1525 RCFKPSE
+1525 
-1532 FGKVVSVQ
+1532 
-1540 IHHFADASSYG
+1540 
-1551 YGTCSY
+1551 
-1557 LRLEDEFGSVCLS
+1557 
-1570 FIIGKSRLAPVKS
+1570 
-1583 VSIPRLELTAA
+1583 
-1594 VLAVRL
+1594 
-1600 DVLVRKEI
+1600 
-1608 DLPVGSSYFWID
+1608 
-1620 STAVLY
+1620 
-1626 CIKNSTKRFPVFVAN
+1626 RFPVINFLTFWVFLNSVHASIHAQFISQVASVLERSISGFLISPDLEVSSAGYTTPFIFSVYLTPSDFNLAVLWYISIPPGLFSKNDCYVKRRWAQIQYLANQFWKRWMDEFVPN
-1641 RLAIIENHTSVEQWH
+1641 LLQRQKWFEVKRNFQVNDVVLLVEDTQQRSKWVLGRILETYPDKHGLVRTVLVKTQTSV
-1656 HVPSKQN
+1656 VKRP
-1663 PADIASRGVEASK
+1663 IAK
-1676 LFSENWLK
+1676 LC
-1684 GPPFLSQPHS
+1684 P
-1694 EWPDSEQTVD
+1694 VV
-1704 EPPSEFLGAKTH
+1704 TH
-1716 IIQATIK
+1716 
-1723 VDRELDAIDKLTSH
+1723 D
-1737 CSSLY
+1737 
-1742 KLKRKTAWL
+1742 
-1751 WRFITFLQQRRFGKP
+1751 
-1766 LYCNEP
+1766 
-1772 LSVQELQIAE
+1772 

>member
-219 ALARVE
+219 ALARAE

-294 STMCTG
+294 STM
-300 PVLGVPPIQSSM
+300 SA
-312 STGPVLD
+312 
-319 LLPVQSSM
+319 
-327 STGPVLDLLPV
+327 
-338 QSFMSTGPVLGLPP
+338 
-352 VQSSMSTGPVL
+352 
-363 GLLPVQSSMST
+363 
-374 GPVLGLPLVQSTMST
+374 
-389 GPVLGVPPIQSSM
+389 
-402 STGPVLGVPPIQ
+402 GPVLGVPPIQ

-429 SSMSTGLVLGLPPVQ
+429 PSMSTGLVLGLPPVQ

-462 STGPVLGVPPIQSS
+462 C
-476 MSAGPVLGL
+476 
-485 PPVQSSMST
+485 T

-579 YNQNS
+579 YNQNF

-732 DLKRRWVSKS
+732 DLKKRWVSKS

-873 CSVTG
+873 CAVTG

-955 THSFC
+955 TQSFC

-1128 DDSFSKEDRLAHT
+1128 DDSFSKEDCLAHT

-1180 SLKVRL
+1180 SLKGRL
-1186 QRDDNLRVKYAEVV
+1186 QRDDNLRVKYGEVV

-1230 PVTNVH
+1230 LVTNVH

-1267 NNLVGVLIRFRKNKI
+1267 NNLVRVLIRFRKNKI
-1282 ALVADVEAMFHQ
+1282 ALVDLCPSPSAVESLGLTDLVSGCLATGSHALADVGPELPAAS
-1294 VRVEPS
+1294 PL
-1300 HTNALRFLWWK
+1300 ALADFGPGPPVTGSFVLADLGPGPPTTGSLADTDSNSSASVFLLFLSLVYYLTFL
-1311 DGDLNNEPI
+1311 GYFALCDLVPASLTAKSLTLWRSVNVLVYTEYVSRTCLVTSTAPTVMLFFLESLHIPEFSESITHADPI
-1320 VCQMLVHLFGATSSP
+1320 LGF
-1335 SCANFSLRQTAI
+1335 
-1347 EFGHLYKPVIS
+1347 PVINFLTFWVFLNSVHASIHVQFISQVASVLERSISGFLISPDLDVS
-1358 SIINNNFYVDDCL
+1358 SAGFTTPFIFSVYLTPSDFNLAVLWYISIPPGLFSKNDCYVKGRWAQIQYLANQFWKRWMDEFVPNLLQRQKWFEVKRNFQVNDVVL
-1371 VSLPSVEDAIYVY
+1371 LVED
-1384 NSLTS
+1384 TQ
-1389 ILARRGFHLTKWI
+1389 R
-1402 ANHEEVLNEISE
+1402 
-1414 SERSKRAQQYLVGG
+1414 RSKW
-1428 PTDDRVL
+1428 VL
-1435 GIQWNVN
+1435 G
-1442 DDQFTFDVKLTHKP
+1442 
-1456 STRRGILS
+1456 RILE
-1464 TVASLYDP
+1464 TYPDKHGL
-1472 LGFVAPV
+1472 
-1479 LLKAKR
+1479 
-1485 LLQVLC
+1485 
-1491 KQNLGWDDPIGEPKL
+1491 
-1506 EQWKDWIEAL
+1506 
-1516 HDLNAVKVP
+1516 
-1525 RCFKPSE
+1525 
-1532 FGKVVSVQ
+1532 
-1540 IHHFADASSYG
+1540 
-1551 YGTCSY
+1551 
-1557 LRLEDEFGSVCLS
+1557 
-1570 FIIGKSRLAPVKS
+1570 
-1583 VSIPRLELTAA
+1583 
-1594 VLAVRL
+1594 VRT
-1600 DVLVRKEI
+1600 VLVK
-1608 DLPVGSSYFWID
+1608 
-1620 STAVLY
+1620 TQ
-1626 CIKNSTKRFPVFVAN
+1626 
-1641 RLAIIENHTSVEQWH
+1641 TSV
-1656 HVPSKQN
+1656 VKRP
-1663 PADIASRGVEASK
+1663 IAK
-1676 LFSENWLK
+1676 LC
-1684 GPPFLSQPHS
+1684 P
-1694 EWPDSEQTVD
+1694 VV
-1704 EPPSEFLGAKTH
+1704 TH
-1716 IIQATIK
+1716 
-1723 VDRELDAIDKLTSH
+1723 D
-1737 CSSLY
+1737 
-1742 KLKRKTAWL
+1742 
-1751 WRFITFLQQRRFGKP
+1751 
-1766 LYCNEP
+1766 
-1772 LSVQELQIAE
+1772 

>member
-195 RANEEAQRLRL
+195 

-219 ALARVE
+219 ALARAE

-294 STMCTG
+294 STM
-300 PVLGVPPIQSSM
+300 
-312 STGPVLD
+312 
-319 LLPVQSSM
+319 
-327 STGPVLDLLPV
+327 
-338 QSFMSTGPVLGLPP
+338 
-352 VQSSMSTGPVL
+352 
-363 GLLPVQSSMST
+363 ST

-389 GPVLGVPPIQSSM
+389 GPVLGLPPVQSSM

-429 SSMSTGLVLGLPPVQ
+429 SSMSTGPVLGVPPIQ
-444 SSMSTG
+444 SFMCTG
-450 PVLGLPP
+450 LVLGLPP

-554 PLGPPPSSADLPIYS
+554 PLGPPPSSADFPIYS

-584 VNYDSLFLPRPE
+584 VNYDSSFLPRPE

-660 RLNKEYGSPWVIS
+660 RLHKEYGSPWVIS

-709 DIRQYTSLDSLDM
+709 DIRQYTSLDSLNM

-732 DLKRRWVSKS
+732 DLKKRWVSKS

-792 GSVMSKTSANVNSK
+792 GSIMSKTSANVNSK

-1037 QDINLKSLPHASVN
+1037 RDINLKSLPHASVN

-1111 MVARMWE
+1111 MVARMWG

-1128 DDSFSKEDRLAHT
+1128 DDSFSKEDRLAH
-1141 LMQSEICTI
+1141 
-1150 DGHYQLPLLW
+1150 
-1160 KEPYKNQLPNNLPL
+1160 
-1174 AQRRLT
+1174 
-1180 SLKVRL
+1180 
-1186 QRDDNLRVKYAEVV
+1186 
-1200 ESYLSKGYAREV
+1200 
-1212 QQAYLTESNDPIW
+1212 
-1225 YLPHH
+1225 
-1230 PVTNVH
+1230 
-1236 KPEKVRVVFDCAA
+1236 
-1249 KYHGLSLND
+1249 
-1258 TLMKGPTFM
+1258 
-1267 NNLVGVLIRFRKNKI
+1267 
-1282 ALVADVEAMFHQ
+1282 
-1294 VRVEPS
+1294 
-1300 HTNALRFLWWK
+1300 
-1311 DGDLNNEPI
+1311 
-1320 VCQMLVHLFGATSSP
+1320 
-1335 SCANFSLRQTAI
+1335 
-1347 EFGHLYKPVIS
+1347 
-1358 SIINNNFYVDDCL
+1358 
-1371 VSLPSVEDAIYVY
+1371 
-1384 NSLTS
+1384 
-1389 ILARRGFHLTKWI
+1389 
-1402 ANHEEVLNEISE
+1402 
-1414 SERSKRAQQYLVGG
+1414 
-1428 PTDDRVL
+1428 
-1435 GIQWNVN
+1435 
-1442 DDQFTFDVKLTHKP
+1442 
-1456 STRRGILS
+1456 
-1464 TVASLYDP
+1464 
-1472 LGFVAPV
+1472 
-1479 LLKAKR
+1479 
-1485 LLQVLC
+1485 
-1491 KQNLGWDDPIGEPKL
+1491 
-1506 EQWKDWIEAL
+1506 
-1516 HDLNAVKVP
+1516 VP
-1525 RCFKPSE
+1525 
-1532 FGKVVSVQ
+1532 
-1540 IHHFADASSYG
+1540 
-1551 YGTCSY
+1551 
-1557 LRLEDEFGSVCLS
+1557 
-1570 FIIGKSRLAPVKS
+1570 
-1583 VSIPRLELTAA
+1583 
-1594 VLAVRL
+1594 
-1600 DVLVRKEI
+1600 
-1608 DLPVGSSYFWID
+1608 
-1620 STAVLY
+1620 
-1626 CIKNSTKRFPVFVAN
+1626 
-1641 RLAIIENHTSVEQWH
+1641 
-1656 HVPSKQN
+1656 
-1663 PADIASRGVEASK
+1663 
-1676 LFSENWLK
+1676 
-1684 GPPFLSQPHS
+1684 
-1694 EWPDSEQTVD
+1694 
-1704 EPPSEFLGAKTH
+1704 
-1716 IIQATIK
+1716 
-1723 VDRELDAIDKLTSH
+1723 
-1737 CSSLY
+1737 
-1742 KLKRKTAWL
+1742 
-1751 WRFITFLQQRRFGKP
+1751 
-1766 LYCNEP
+1766 
-1772 LSVQELQIAE
+1772 

>member
-1 MLIYFTLERVLV
+1 
-13 ECFYTFIM
+13 M

-63 AILAK
+63 AILVK

-195 RANEEAQRLRL
+195 KANEEAQRLRLKANEEAQRLRLRANEEAQRLRL
-206 KKEIEQREADREI
+206 KKEIEQREADCEI
-219 ALARVE
+219 ALARAE

-281 SNTLSLGGLPPAK
+281 SNTLSLGGLLPAK
-294 STMCTG
+294 STMSAG
-300 PVLGVPPIQSSM
+300 PVLGVPPVQSSMSTDPDLDLLPVQSSMSTDPDLDLLPVQSSMSTGPVLDPLPVQSTMSAGPVLGVPPVQSSM

-327 STGPVLDLLPV
+327 STGPVLDPLPV
-338 QSFMSTGPVLGLPP
+338 QSTMSTGPVLGF
-352 VQSSMSTGPVL
+352 
-363 GLLPVQSSMST
+363 
-374 GPVLGLPLVQSTMST
+374 PLVQSTMST
-389 GPVLGVPPIQSSM
+389 GPVLGVPPIQSS
-402 STGPVLGVPPIQ
+402 T
-414 SSMSTGPVLGLPPVQ
+414 STGPVLGLLPVR
-429 SSMSTGLVLGLPPVQ
+429 SSMSTGPVLGLPPVQ

-462 STGPVLGVPPIQSS
+462 STGPI
-476 MSAGPVLGL
+476 
-485 PPVQSSMST
+485 
-494 GPVLGLPPIQSS
+494 LGLPPIQSS

-517 VHGPLPAH
+517 VHGPLPT
-525 PDISAGSSHMQ
+525 PPEFSAGSSHMQ

-732 DLKRRWVSKS
+732 DLKKRWVSKS

-811 SRHVTQVGSCW
+811 SRHVTQIGSCW

-999 DLDSDSSFSLSNV
+999 DLDSDSFFSLSNV

-1180 SLKVRL
+1180 SLKRRL

-1212 QQAYLTESNDPIW
+1212 QQAYLAESNDPIW

-1230 PVTNVH
+1230 PVTNVP
-1236 KPEKVRVVFDCAA
+1236 KPEKVRVVFDCAT

-1267 NNLVGVLIRFRKNKI
+1267 NNLVGVLVRFRKNKI
-1282 ALVADVEAMFHQ
+1282 ALVDLCPGPPAVESLGLTDLVSGCLATGSHALADVGPELPAAS
-1294 VRVEPS
+1294 PL
-1300 HTNALRFLWWK
+1300 ALA
-1311 DGDLNNEPI
+1311 DL
-1320 VCQMLVHLFGATSSP
+1320 
-1335 SCANFSLRQTAI
+1335 
-1347 EFGHLYKPVIS
+1347 
-1358 SIINNNFYVDDCL
+1358 
-1371 VSLPSVEDAIYVY
+1371 
-1384 NSLTS
+1384 
-1389 ILARRGFHLTKWI
+1389 
-1402 ANHEEVLNEISE
+1402 
-1414 SERSKRAQQYLVGG
+1414 
-1428 PTDDRVL
+1428 
-1435 GIQWNVN
+1435 
-1442 DDQFTFDVKLTHKP
+1442 
-1456 STRRGILS
+1456 
-1464 TVASLYDP
+1464 
-1472 LGFVAPV
+1472 
-1479 LLKAKR
+1479 
-1485 LLQVLC
+1485 
-1491 KQNLGWDDPIGEPKL
+1491 
-1506 EQWKDWIEAL
+1506 
-1516 HDLNAVKVP
+1516 
-1525 RCFKPSE
+1525 
-1532 FGKVVSVQ
+1532 
-1540 IHHFADASSYG
+1540 
-1551 YGTCSY
+1551 
-1557 LRLEDEFGSVCLS
+1557 GS
-1570 FIIGKSRLAPVKS
+1570 
-1583 VSIPRLELTAA
+1583 
-1594 VLAVRL
+1594 
-1600 DVLVRKEI
+1600 
-1608 DLPVGSSYFWID
+1608 
-1620 STAVLY
+1620 
-1626 CIKNSTKRFPVFVAN
+1626 
-1641 RLAIIENHTSVEQWH
+1641 
-1656 HVPSKQN
+1656 
-1663 PADIASRGVEASK
+1663 
-1676 LFSENWLK
+1676 
-1684 GPPFLSQPHS
+1684 GPPVPGSLALADFGPG
-1694 EWPDSEQTVD
+1694 
-1704 EPPSEFLGAKTH
+1704 PPVTGSFALVPLLLGLLP
-1716 IIQATIK
+1716 ILILIPQ
-1723 VDRELDAIDKLTSH
+1723 LLCFCYS
-1737 CSSLY
+1737 
-1742 KLKRKTAWL
+1742 
-1751 WRFITFLQQRRFGKP
+1751 
-1766 LYCNEP
+1766 
-1772 LSVQELQIAE
+1772 

>member
-1 MLIYFTLERVLV
+1 
-13 ECFYTFIM
+13 
-21 ASETNLTDVERAI
+21 
-34 NQLQGVLNENYLA
+34 
-47 AEKIMALRTP
+47 
-57 NTSELK
+57 
-63 AILAK
+63 
-68 IDKSYDE
+68 
-75 LVGAMASAR
+75 
-84 KDTEAIVAVTQNQHE
+84 
-99 FNLRKKEWFS
+99 
-109 TLDNPS
+109 
-115 SSTAAVPEPSTIAPR
+115 
-130 PSSFVSPSSSR
+130 
-141 HSSRSSRSSSKLSS
+141 
-155 SSSSRISAKHLEAT
+155 
-169 AKLKIAQL
+169 
-177 KLVHIEERANEE
+177 
-189 AQRLRL
+189 
-195 RANEEAQRLRL
+195 
-206 KKEIEQREADREI
+206 
-219 ALARVE
+219 
-225 YEIYNEFA
+225 
-233 AETTRLS
+233 
-240 DDVTTILSS
+240 
-249 DNENTVE
+249 
-256 TVVPKTCSELTFA
+256 
-269 RSSSLL
+269 
-275 SNNLSG
+275 
-281 SNTLSLGGLPPAK
+281 
-294 STMCTG
+294 
-300 PVLGVPPIQSSM
+300 M
-312 STGPVLD
+312 STGPVLG
-319 LLPVQSSM
+319 LPLVQSSM
-327 STGPVLDLLPV
+327 STGPVLGLPPV
-338 QSFMSTGPVLGLPP
+338 QSSKSTGPVLGVPPIQSFMSTGPVLGLPP

-363 GLLPVQSSMST
+363 GLPPVQSSMST
-374 GPVLGLPLVQSTMST
+374 GPVLGVPSIQSSMST
-389 GPVLGVPPIQSSM
+389 GPVLGLPPVQSSM
-402 STGPVLGVPPIQ
+402 CTGPVLGVPPIQ
-414 SSMSTGPVLGLPPVQ
+414 SSMSTGPVLGLPPIQ
-429 SSMSTGLVLGLPPVQ
+429 SSMSTGPVLGVPPIQ

-485 PPVQSSMST
+485 PPIQSSMSTGPVLGLPPIQSSMCT

-517 VHGPLPAH
+517 VHDPLPAH

-554 PLGPPPSSADLPIYS
+554 PLGPPPSSADSPIHS

-732 DLKRRWVSKS
+732 DLKKRWVSKS

-1160 KEPYKNQLPNNLPL
+1160 KEPFKNQLLNNLPL

-1180 SLKVRL
+1180 SLKGRL

-1212 QQAYLTESNDPIW
+1212 QQAYLTESNDPIR

-1236 KPEKVRVVFDCAA
+1236 KPEKMRVVFDCAA
-1249 KYHGLSLND
+1249 KYNGLSLND
-1258 TLMKGPTFM
+1258 TLMKGSTFM
-1267 NNLVGVLIRFRKNKI
+1267 NNLIGVLIRFRKNRI
-1282 ALVADVEAMFHQ
+1282 ALVDLCPGPPAVESLGLTDLVSGCLATGSHALADVGPEL
-1294 VRVEPS
+1294 P
-1300 HTNALRFLWWK
+1300 
-1311 DGDLNNEPI
+1311 
-1320 VCQMLVHLFGATSSP
+1320 ATSPLALADFGPGPPVTGSFALADLGP
-1335 SCANFSLRQTAI
+1335 GPHATGSLADTDSNSSASVFMLFLSLVYYLTFLGYFALCDWVPASFTAKSLTLWRSVNVLVYTEYVSRTCLVTSTAPTVMLFFLESLHIPEFSESITHADPILG
-1347 EFGHLYKPVIS
+1347 FPVINFLMFWVFLNSVHASIHAQFISQVASVLERSISGFLISPDLDVS
-1358 SIINNNFYVDDCL
+1358 SAGYTTPFIFSVYLTPSDFNLAVLWYISIPPGLFSKNDCFVKRRWAQIQYLANQFWKRWMDEFVPNLLQRQKWFEVKRNFQVNDVVL
-1371 VSLPSVEDAIYVY
+1371 LVED
-1384 NSLTS
+1384 TQQ
-1389 ILARRGFHLTKWI
+1389 
-1402 ANHEEVLNEISE
+1402 
-1414 SERSKRAQQYLVGG
+1414 RSKW
-1428 PTDDRVL
+1428 VL
-1435 GIQWNVN
+1435 G
-1442 DDQFTFDVKLTHKP
+1442 
-1456 STRRGILS
+1456 RILE
-1464 TVASLYDP
+1464 TYPDKHGL
-1472 LGFVAPV
+1472 
-1479 LLKAKR
+1479 
-1485 LLQVLC
+1485 
-1491 KQNLGWDDPIGEPKL
+1491 
-1506 EQWKDWIEAL
+1506 
-1516 HDLNAVKVP
+1516 
-1525 RCFKPSE
+1525 
-1532 FGKVVSVQ
+1532 
-1540 IHHFADASSYG
+1540 
-1551 YGTCSY
+1551 
-1557 LRLEDEFGSVCLS
+1557 
-1570 FIIGKSRLAPVKS
+1570 
-1583 VSIPRLELTAA
+1583 
-1594 VLAVRL
+1594 VRT
-1600 DVLVRKEI
+1600 VLVK
-1608 DLPVGSSYFWID
+1608 
-1620 STAVLY
+1620 TQ
-1626 CIKNSTKRFPVFVAN
+1626 
-1641 RLAIIENHTSVEQWH
+1641 TSV
-1656 HVPSKQN
+1656 VKRP
-1663 PADIASRGVEASK
+1663 IAK
-1676 LFSENWLK
+1676 LC
-1684 GPPFLSQPHS
+1684 P
-1694 EWPDSEQTVD
+1694 VV
-1704 EPPSEFLGAKTH
+1704 TH
-1716 IIQATIK
+1716 
-1723 VDRELDAIDKLTSH
+1723 D
-1737 CSSLY
+1737 
-1742 KLKRKTAWL
+1742 
-1751 WRFITFLQQRRFGKP
+1751 
-1766 LYCNEP
+1766 
-1772 LSVQELQIAE
+1772 

>member
-34 NQLQGVLNENYLA
+34 NRLQGVLNENYLA

-206 KKEIEQREADREI
+206 RANEEAQRLRLKKEIEQREADREI
-219 ALARVE
+219 ALARAE

-294 STMCTG
+294 STM
-300 PVLGVPPIQSSM
+300 
-312 STGPVLD
+312 
-319 LLPVQSSM
+319 
-327 STGPVLDLLPV
+327 
-338 QSFMSTGPVLGLPP
+338 
-352 VQSSMSTGPVL
+352 
-363 GLLPVQSSMST
+363 ST

-389 GPVLGVPPIQSSM
+389 GPVLGLPPVQSSM

-429 SSMSTGLVLGLPPVQ
+429 SSMSTGPVLGLPPVQ

-476 MSAGPVLGL
+476 TSAGPVLGL

-494 GPVLGLPPIQSS
+494 GPVLGVPPIQSS
-506 SSTCQVWSSSY
+506 MSTGPVLGLPLIQSSMCTGPVLGPLPIQSFSSTCQVWSSSY
-517 VHGPLPAH
+517 VHGPLPTH
-525 PDISAGSSHMQ
+525 SDFSAGSSHMQ

-660 RLNKEYGSPWVIS
+660 RLKKEYGSPWVIS

-732 DLKRRWVSKS
+732 DLKKRWVSKS

-811 SRHVTQVGSCW
+811 SRHVTRVGSCW

-913 GFTKSESCSNSDN
+913 GFTKSESCSISDN

-1141 LMQSEICTI
+1141 LMQTEICTI

-1180 SLKVRL
+1180 SLKGRL

-1267 NNLVGVLIRFRKNKI
+1267 NNLVGVLIGFRKNRI
-1282 ALVADVEAMFHQ
+1282 ALVDLCPGPPAVESLGLTDLVPGCLATGSHALADVGPELPAAS
-1294 VRVEPS
+1294 PL
-1300 HTNALRFLWWK
+1300 ALADLGPGPPVPGSLALADFGPGPPVTGSFALADLGPGPPATGSLADTDSNSSASVFMLFLS
-1311 DGDLNNEPI
+1311 
-1320 VCQMLVHLFGATSSP
+1320 LVYYLTFLGYFALCDWIPASVTAKSLTLWRSVNVLVYTEYV
-1335 SCANFSLRQTAI
+1335 SCT
-1347 EFGHLYKPVIS
+1347 
-1358 SIINNNFYVDDCL
+1358 CL
-1371 VSLPSVEDAIYVY
+1371 VTSTAPTVMLFFLESLHIPE
-1384 NSLTS
+1384 
-1389 ILARRGFHLTKWI
+1389 F
-1402 ANHEEVLNEISE
+1402 SE
-1414 SERSKRAQQYLVGG
+1414 S
-1428 PTDDRVL
+1428 
-1435 GIQWNVN
+1435 I
-1442 DDQFTFDVKLTHKP
+1442 TH
-1456 STRRGILS
+1456 
-1464 TVASLYDP
+1464 A
-1472 LGFVAPV
+1472 
-1479 LLKAKR
+1479 
-1485 LLQVLC
+1485 
-1491 KQNLGWDDPIGEPKL
+1491 DPI
-1506 EQWKDWIEAL
+1506 
-1516 HDLNAVKVP
+1516 
-1525 RCFKPSE
+1525 F
-1532 FGKVVSVQ
+1532 
-1540 IHHFADASSYG
+1540 
-1551 YGTCSY
+1551 
-1557 LRLEDEFGSVCLS
+1557 
-1570 FIIGKSRLAPVKS
+1570 
-1583 VSIPRLELTAA
+1583 
-1594 VLAVRL
+1594 
-1600 DVLVRKEI
+1600 
-1608 DLPVGSSYFWID
+1608 
-1620 STAVLY
+1620 
-1626 CIKNSTKRFPVFVAN
+1626 RFPVIKFLTFWVFLNSVHASIHAQFISQVASVLERSISGFLISPDLDVSSAGYTTPFIFSVYLTPSDFNLAVLWYISIPPGLFSKNDCYVKRRWAQIQYLANQFWKRWMDEFVPN
-1641 RLAIIENHTSVEQWH
+1641 LLQRQKWFEVKRNFQVNDVVLLVEDTQRRSKWVLGRILETYPDKHGLVRTVLVKTQTSV
-1656 HVPSKQN
+1656 VKRP
-1663 PADIASRGVEASK
+1663 IAK
-1676 LFSENWLK
+1676 LC
-1684 GPPFLSQPHS
+1684 P
-1694 EWPDSEQTVD
+1694 VV
-1704 EPPSEFLGAKTH
+1704 TH
-1716 IIQATIK
+1716 
-1723 VDRELDAIDKLTSH
+1723 D
-1737 CSSLY
+1737 
-1742 KLKRKTAWL
+1742 
-1751 WRFITFLQQRRFGKP
+1751 
-1766 LYCNEP
+1766 
-1772 LSVQELQIAE
+1772 

>member
-219 ALARVE
+219 ALARAE

-233 AETTRLS
+233 TETTRLS

-294 STMCTG
+294 STM
-300 PVLGVPPIQSSM
+300 
-312 STGPVLD
+312 
-319 LLPVQSSM
+319 
-327 STGPVLDLLPV
+327 
-338 QSFMSTGPVLGLPP
+338 
-352 VQSSMSTGPVL
+352 
-363 GLLPVQSSMST
+363 ST

-389 GPVLGVPPIQSSM
+389 GPVLGLPPVQSSM

-429 SSMSTGLVLGLPPVQ
+429 SSMSTGPVLGVPPIQSCMSTGPVLGLPPVQ

-450 PVLGLPP
+450 PVLDLLPVQSSMCTGLVLGLPP

-525 PDISAGSSHMQ
+525 PDISAGSSYVQ

-732 DLKRRWVSKS
+732 DLKKRWVSKS

-984 TTNDM
+984 TTNNM

-1082 GWSLLGPSLSPSQG
+1082 GWSLLGPSLSPSQE

-1180 SLKVRL
+1180 SLKGRL

-1282 ALVADVEAMFHQ
+1282 ALVDLCPGPPAVESLGLTDLVSGCLATGSHALADVGPELPAAS
-1294 VRVEPS
+1294 PL
-1300 HTNALRFLWWK
+1300 ALADLGPGPPATGSLADTDSNSSASVFLLFLSLVYYLTFLGYFALCDWIPASLTAKSLTLWRSVNVLVYTEYVSRTCLVTSTAPTVMLFFLESLHIPEFSELITHA
-1311 DGDLNNEPI
+1311 DPI
-1320 VCQMLVHLFGATSSP
+1320 LGF
-1335 SCANFSLRQTAI
+1335 
-1347 EFGHLYKPVIS
+1347 PVINFLTFWVFLNS
-1358 SIINNNFYVDDCL
+1358 VHASIHAQF
-1371 VSLPSVEDAIYVY
+1371 
-1384 NSLTS
+1384 
-1389 ILARRGFHLTKWI
+1389 
-1402 ANHEEVLNEISE
+1402 IS
-1414 SERSKRAQQYLVGG
+1414 Q
-1428 PTDDRVL
+1428 
-1435 GIQWNVN
+1435 
-1442 DDQFTFDVKLTHKP
+1442 
-1456 STRRGILS
+1456 
-1464 TVASLYDP
+1464 
-1472 LGFVAPV
+1472 
-1479 LLKAKR
+1479 
-1485 LLQVLC
+1485 
-1491 KQNLGWDDPIGEPKL
+1491 
-1506 EQWKDWIEAL
+1506 
-1516 HDLNAVKVP
+1516 
-1525 RCFKPSE
+1525 
-1532 FGKVVSVQ
+1532 VVSVLERS
-1540 IHHFADASSYG
+1540 ISGFLISPDLDVSSASYTTPFIFSV
-1551 YGTCSY
+1551 Y
-1557 LRLEDEFGSVCLS
+1557 LTPSDFNLAVLWYISIPPGLFSKNDCYVKRRWALIQYLANQFWKRWMDEFVPNLLQRQKW
-1570 FIIGKSRLAPVKS
+1570 FEVKRNFQVNDVVLLVEDTQRRS
-1583 VSIPRLELTAA
+1583 KWVLGRILETYPDKHGL
-1594 VLAVRL
+1594 VRT
-1600 DVLVRKEI
+1600 VLVK
-1608 DLPVGSSYFWID
+1608 
-1620 STAVLY
+1620 TQ
-1626 CIKNSTKRFPVFVAN
+1626 
-1641 RLAIIENHTSVEQWH
+1641 TSV
-1656 HVPSKQN
+1656 VKRP
-1663 PADIASRGVEASK
+1663 IAK
-1676 LFSENWLK
+1676 LC
-1684 GPPFLSQPHS
+1684 P
-1694 EWPDSEQTVD
+1694 VV
-1704 EPPSEFLGAKTH
+1704 TH
-1716 IIQATIK
+1716 
-1723 VDRELDAIDKLTSH
+1723 D
-1737 CSSLY
+1737 
-1742 KLKRKTAWL
+1742 
-1751 WRFITFLQQRRFGKP
+1751 
-1766 LYCNEP
+1766 
-1772 LSVQELQIAE
+1772 

>member
-1 MLIYFTLERVLV
+1 
-13 ECFYTFIM
+13 M

-63 AILAK
+63 AILVK

-115 SSTAAVPEPSTIAPR
+115 SSTAAVPEPSTIAPK

-195 RANEEAQRLRL
+195 KANEEAQRLRLKANEEAQRLRLRANEEAQRLRL

-219 ALARVE
+219 ALARAE

-281 SNTLSLGGLPPAK
+281 SNTLSLGGLPPVQ
-294 STMCTG
+294 SSMSTG
-300 PVLGVPPIQSSM
+300 PVLGLPPVQSSM

-327 STGPVLDLLPV
+327 STGPVLDPLPV
-338 QSFMSTGPVLGLPP
+338 QSTMSAGPVLGVPPVQSSMSTGPVLGVPPIQSSMSTGPVLGLPP

-374 GPVLGLPLVQSTMST
+374 GPVLGLP
-389 GPVLGVPPIQSSM
+389 
-402 STGPVLGVPPIQ
+402 
-414 SSMSTGPVLGLPPVQ
+414 PVQ
-429 SSMSTGLVLGLPPVQ
+429 SSMSTGPVLGLPPVQ

-517 VHGPLPAH
+517 VHGPLPTH
-525 PDISAGSSHMQ
+525 SDISAGSSHMQ

-732 DLKRRWVSKS
+732 DLKKRWVSKS

-811 SRHVTQVGSCW
+811 SRDVTQIGSC
-822 YCKNTSHILFD
+822 
-833 CKDFKQIPV
+833 
-842 EDRISFVKESKL
+842 
-854 CHKCLSSK
+854 
-862 HKTRECKRSKL
+862 
-873 CSVTG
+873 
-878 CKGLYHHTLLHK
+878 
-890 FATTKEHPPKTSS
+890 
-903 EDKAVVPVTC
+903 
-913 GFTKSESCSNSDN
+913 
-926 SHVYLC
+926 
-932 IVPVRVSFGEN
+932 
-943 VVSTYAFLDQGS
+943 
-955 THSFC
+955 
-960 KRSLLQELKASGTR
+960 
-974 ERLQLKTITG
+974 
-984 TTNDM
+984 
-989 DSVSCNLVVS
+989 
-999 DLDSDSSFSLSNV
+999 
-1012 HSVENIPVQPN
+1012 
-1023 NVSVDAEVCKLPHL
+1023 
-1037 QDINLKSLPHASVN
+1037 
-1051 LLIGADVPELF
+1051 
-1062 CIYSARRGPRGTP
+1062 
-1075 CAIETPL
+1075 
-1082 GWSLLGPSLSPSQG
+1082 
-1096 SNCTVNFIVKKDATE
+1096 
-1111 MVARMWE
+1111 
-1118 TEFEPGTSIF
+1118 
-1128 DDSFSKEDRLAHT
+1128 
-1141 LMQSEICTI
+1141 
-1150 DGHYQLPLLW
+1150 
-1160 KEPYKNQLPNNLPL
+1160 
-1174 AQRRLT
+1174 
-1180 SLKVRL
+1180 
-1186 QRDDNLRVKYAEVV
+1186 
-1200 ESYLSKGYAREV
+1200 
-1212 QQAYLTESNDPIW
+1212 
-1225 YLPHH
+1225 
-1230 PVTNVH
+1230 
-1236 KPEKVRVVFDCAA
+1236 
-1249 KYHGLSLND
+1249 
-1258 TLMKGPTFM
+1258 
-1267 NNLVGVLIRFRKNKI
+1267 
-1282 ALVADVEAMFHQ
+1282 
-1294 VRVEPS
+1294 
-1300 HTNALRFLWWK
+1300 
-1311 DGDLNNEPI
+1311 
-1320 VCQMLVHLFGATSSP
+1320 
-1335 SCANFSLRQTAI
+1335 
-1347 EFGHLYKPVIS
+1347 
-1358 SIINNNFYVDDCL
+1358 
-1371 VSLPSVEDAIYVY
+1371 
-1384 NSLTS
+1384 
-1389 ILARRGFHLTKWI
+1389 
-1402 ANHEEVLNEISE
+1402 
-1414 SERSKRAQQYLVGG
+1414 
-1428 PTDDRVL
+1428 
-1435 GIQWNVN
+1435 
-1442 DDQFTFDVKLTHKP
+1442 
-1456 STRRGILS
+1456 
-1464 TVASLYDP
+1464 
-1472 LGFVAPV
+1472 
-1479 LLKAKR
+1479 
-1485 LLQVLC
+1485 
-1491 KQNLGWDDPIGEPKL
+1491 
-1506 EQWKDWIEAL
+1506 
-1516 HDLNAVKVP
+1516 
-1525 RCFKPSE
+1525 
-1532 FGKVVSVQ
+1532 
-1540 IHHFADASSYG
+1540 
-1551 YGTCSY
+1551 
-1557 LRLEDEFGSVCLS
+1557 
-1570 FIIGKSRLAPVKS
+1570 
-1583 VSIPRLELTAA
+1583 
-1594 VLAVRL
+1594 
-1600 DVLVRKEI
+1600 
-1608 DLPVGSSYFWID
+1608 
-1620 STAVLY
+1620 
-1626 CIKNSTKRFPVFVAN
+1626 
-1641 RLAIIENHTSVEQWH
+1641 
-1656 HVPSKQN
+1656 
-1663 PADIASRGVEASK
+1663 
-1676 LFSENWLK
+1676 
-1684 GPPFLSQPHS
+1684 
-1694 EWPDSEQTVD
+1694 
-1704 EPPSEFLGAKTH
+1704 
-1716 IIQATIK
+1716 
-1723 VDRELDAIDKLTSH
+1723 
-1737 CSSLY
+1737 
-1742 KLKRKTAWL
+1742 
-1751 WRFITFLQQRRFGKP
+1751 
-1766 LYCNEP
+1766 
-1772 LSVQELQIAE
+1772 

>member
-1 MLIYFTLERVLV
+1 MYFTLERVLV

-84 KDTEAIVAVTQNQHE
+84 QDTEAIVAVTQNQHE

-109 TLDNPS
+109 TLDNTS

-294 STMCTG
+294 STM
-300 PVLGVPPIQSSM
+300 
-312 STGPVLD
+312 
-319 LLPVQSSM
+319 
-327 STGPVLDLLPV
+327 
-338 QSFMSTGPVLGLPP
+338 
-352 VQSSMSTGPVL
+352 
-363 GLLPVQSSMST
+363 ST

-389 GPVLGVPPIQSSM
+389 GPVLDLLPVQSSMFTGPVLGVPPIQSSMSTGPVLGLPPIQSSM

-429 SSMSTGLVLGLPPVQ
+429 SSMSTGPVLGLPPVQSSMSTGPVLGVPPIQSSMSTGPVLGLPPVQSSMSTGPVLGVPPIQSSMSTGPVLGLPRVQSSMSTGPVLGVPPIQ

-485 PPVQSSMST
+485 PPIQSSMST
-494 GPVLGLPPIQSS
+494 GQVLGLPLIQSSMCTGPVLGPLPIQSS

-525 PDISAGSSHMQ
+525 PDISAGSSYVQ

-732 DLKRRWVSKS
+732 DLKKRWVSKS

-1128 DDSFSKEDRLAHT
+1128 DDSFSNEDRLAHT

-1160 KEPYKNQLPNNLPL
+1160 KEPYKNQLLNNLPL

-1180 SLKVRL
+1180 SLKRRL

-1200 ESYLSKGYAREV
+1200 ESYLSKGNAREV
-1212 QQAYLTESNDPIW
+1212 QQAYLTKSNDPIW
-1225 YLPHH
+1225 YQPHH

-1258 TLMKGPTFM
+1258 TWMKGPTFM
-1267 NNLVGVLIRFRKNKI
+1267 NNLIGVLIGFRKNRI
-1282 ALVADVEAMFHQ
+1282 ALVDLCPGPPTVESLALTDLVSGCLATGSHALADLGPGPPV
-1294 VRVEPS
+1294 PGS
-1300 HTNALRFLWWK
+1300 LALADFGPGPPVTGSFALADLGPGPPATGSLADTDSNSSASVFMLFLSLVYYLTFLGYFALCDWVPTSLTAKSLTLWRSVNVLVYTEYVSRTCLVTSTAPTVMLFFLESLHIPEFSEFITHA
-1311 DGDLNNEPI
+1311 DPI
-1320 VCQMLVHLFGATSSP
+1320 LGF
-1335 SCANFSLRQTAI
+1335 
-1347 EFGHLYKPVIS
+1347 PVIKFLTFWVFLNSVHASIHAQFISQVASVLERSISGFLISPDLDVS
-1358 SIINNNFYVDDCL
+1358 SAGYTTPFIFSVYLTPSDFNLAVLWYISIPPGLFSKNDCYVKRRWAQIQYLANQFWKRWMDEFVPNLLQRQKWFEVKRNFQVNDVVL
-1371 VSLPSVEDAIYVY
+1371 LVED
-1384 NSLTS
+1384 TQQ
-1389 ILARRGFHLTKWI
+1389 
-1402 ANHEEVLNEISE
+1402 
-1414 SERSKRAQQYLVGG
+1414 RSKW
-1428 PTDDRVL
+1428 VL
-1435 GIQWNVN
+1435 G
-1442 DDQFTFDVKLTHKP
+1442 
-1456 STRRGILS
+1456 RILE
-1464 TVASLYDP
+1464 TYPDKHGL
-1472 LGFVAPV
+1472 
-1479 LLKAKR
+1479 
-1485 LLQVLC
+1485 
-1491 KQNLGWDDPIGEPKL
+1491 
-1506 EQWKDWIEAL
+1506 
-1516 HDLNAVKVP
+1516 
-1525 RCFKPSE
+1525 
-1532 FGKVVSVQ
+1532 
-1540 IHHFADASSYG
+1540 
-1551 YGTCSY
+1551 
-1557 LRLEDEFGSVCLS
+1557 
-1570 FIIGKSRLAPVKS
+1570 
-1583 VSIPRLELTAA
+1583 
-1594 VLAVRL
+1594 VRT
-1600 DVLVRKEI
+1600 VLVK
-1608 DLPVGSSYFWID
+1608 
-1620 STAVLY
+1620 TQ
-1626 CIKNSTKRFPVFVAN
+1626 
-1641 RLAIIENHTSVEQWH
+1641 TSV
-1656 HVPSKQN
+1656 VKRP
-1663 PADIASRGVEASK
+1663 IAK
-1676 LFSENWLK
+1676 LC
-1684 GPPFLSQPHS
+1684 P
-1694 EWPDSEQTVD
+1694 VV
-1704 EPPSEFLGAKTH
+1704 TH
-1716 IIQATIK
+1716 
-1723 VDRELDAIDKLTSH
+1723 D
-1737 CSSLY
+1737 
-1742 KLKRKTAWL
+1742 
-1751 WRFITFLQQRRFGKP
+1751 
-1766 LYCNEP
+1766 
-1772 LSVQELQIAE
+1772 

>member
-1 MLIYFTLERVLV
+1 
-13 ECFYTFIM
+13 M

-63 AILAK
+63 AILVK

-141 HSSRSSRSSSKLSS
+141 HSFRSSRSSSKLSS

-177 KLVHIEERANEE
+177 KLVHIKERANEE

-195 RANEEAQRLRL
+195 KR
-206 KKEIEQREADREI
+206 EIEQREADREI
-219 ALARVE
+219 ALAREIEQREADREIALARAE

-294 STMCTG
+294 STM
-300 PVLGVPPIQSSM
+300 

-319 LLPVQSSM
+319 PLPV
-327 STGPVLDLLPV
+327 
-338 QSFMSTGPVLGLPP
+338 
-352 VQSSMSTGPVL
+352 
-363 GLLPVQSSMST
+363 
-374 GPVLGLPLVQSTMST
+374 
-389 GPVLGVPPIQSSM
+389 
-402 STGPVLGVPPIQ
+402 Q

-429 SSMSTGLVLGLPPVQ
+429 SSMSAGPVLGLPPVQSSMSAGPVLGLPPVQSSMSAGPVLGLPPVQ

-462 STGPVLGVPPIQSS
+462 STGPVLDLPPVQSS
-476 MSAGPVLGL
+476 MSAGPVLGV
-485 PPVQSSMST
+485 PPIQSSMCT
-494 GPVLGLPPIQSS
+494 GPVLGPLPIQSS

-517 VHGPLPAH
+517 VHGPLPTH
-525 PDISAGSSHMQ
+525 PEFSAGSSHMQ

-554 PLGPPPSSADLPIYS
+554 PLGPLPSSADSPIYS

-632 LQHCSKDVKDRIE
+632 LQHCSNDVKDRIE

-660 RLNKEYGSPWVIS
+660 RLNKEYDSPWVIS

-960 KRSLLQELKASGTR
+960 KRSLLQELKAPGTR

-1037 QDINLKSLPHASVN
+1037 QDINLKSLPNASVN

-1160 KEPYKNQLPNNLPL
+1160 KEPYKNQLLNNLPL

-1180 SLKVRL
+1180 SLKRRL

-1200 ESYLSKGYAREV
+1200 ESYLSKGNAREV

-1225 YLPHH
+1225 YQPHH

-1258 TLMKGPTFM
+1258 TWMKGPTFM
-1267 NNLVGVLIRFRKNKI
+1267 NNLIGVLIGFRKNRI
-1282 ALVADVEAMFHQ
+1282 ALVDLCPGPPTVESLALTDLVSGCLATGSHALADLGPGPPV
-1294 VRVEPS
+1294 PGS
-1300 HTNALRFLWWK
+1300 LALADFGPGPPVTGSFALADLGPGPPATGSLADTDSNSSASVFMLFLS
-1311 DGDLNNEPI
+1311 
-1320 VCQMLVHLFGATSSP
+1320 LVYYLTFLGYFALCDWVPTSFT
-1335 SCANFSLRQTAI
+1335 AKSLTLWRSVNVLVYT
-1347 EFGHLYKPVIS
+1347 E
-1358 SIINNNFYVDDCL
+1358 YVSRTCL
-1371 VSLPSVEDAIYVY
+1371 VTSTAPTVMLFFLESLHIPE
-1384 NSLTS
+1384 
-1389 ILARRGFHLTKWI
+1389 F
-1402 ANHEEVLNEISE
+1402 SE
-1414 SERSKRAQQYLVGG
+1414 F
-1428 PTDDRVL
+1428 
-1435 GIQWNVN
+1435 I
-1442 DDQFTFDVKLTHKP
+1442 TH
-1456 STRRGILS
+1456 
-1464 TVASLYDP
+1464 A
-1472 LGFVAPV
+1472 
-1479 LLKAKR
+1479 
-1485 LLQVLC
+1485 
-1491 KQNLGWDDPIGEPKL
+1491 DPIL
-1506 EQWKDWIEAL
+1506 
-1516 HDLNAVKVP
+1516 
-1525 RCFKPSE
+1525 
-1532 FGKVVSVQ
+1532 
-1540 IHHFADASSYG
+1540 
-1551 YGTCSY
+1551 
-1557 LRLEDEFGSVCLS
+1557 
-1570 FIIGKSRLAPVKS
+1570 
-1583 VSIPRLELTAA
+1583 
-1594 VLAVRL
+1594 
-1600 DVLVRKEI
+1600 
-1608 DLPVGSSYFWID
+1608 
-1620 STAVLY
+1620 
-1626 CIKNSTKRFPVFVAN
+1626 RFPVMNFLTFWVFLNSVHASIHAQFISQVASVLERSISGFLISPDLDVSSAGYTTPFIFSVYLTPSDFNLAVLWYISIPPGLISKNDCYVKRRWAQIQYLANQFWKRWMDEFVPN
-1641 RLAIIENHTSVEQWH
+1641 LLQRQKWFEVKRNFQVNDVVLLVEDTQRRSKWVLGRILETYPDKHGLVRTVLVKTQTSV
-1656 HVPSKQN
+1656 VKRP
-1663 PADIASRGVEASK
+1663 IAK
-1676 LFSENWLK
+1676 LC
-1684 GPPFLSQPHS
+1684 P
-1694 EWPDSEQTVD
+1694 VV
-1704 EPPSEFLGAKTH
+1704 TH
-1716 IIQATIK
+1716 
-1723 VDRELDAIDKLTSH
+1723 D
-1737 CSSLY
+1737 
-1742 KLKRKTAWL
+1742 
-1751 WRFITFLQQRRFGKP
+1751 
-1766 LYCNEP
+1766 
-1772 LSVQELQIAE
+1772 